1 MKTSLI
7 TLASSLMLIGGSMLY
22 LINTKKSAEPA
33 SHNDEDSHRD
43 QNIVNDRFRILKAH
57 ELIQVLD
64 LSPQIS
70 GIKMN
75 LGLSDEN
82 WSKDALPFLEKY
94 IAFVQRL
101 PASESHHH
109 AGDGGLVRHTLDVA
123 ALALVASTSQSWPP
137 NAKTEEIAKKTAA
150 WRYGIMCAA
159 LLHDVGKTVTGFQV
173 ELFDSG
179 TSLEKL
185 LWLPDAGSMAESG
198 KLYYRVEFPDAKSAY
213 STHAEIAWTFFQAL
227 VPSHVRQW
235 LATTDPN
242 LMITLRNY
250 LSGKKDGSPLE
261 QLIKNADMTSVSRD
275 LRSGSRQRFSTAKR
289 KPFIETIMETLK
301 EMLSDRGVHFSIATT
316 AGGDL
321 FRKGDRIYLMSKNV
335 PDYIRQYLRKNQHPA
350 AGSFPTDNQ
359 RIFDTLFEYRAVIP
373 PENDP
378 HRAITHI
385 EVEFTRMD
393 GEKVRNVFSVLC
405 FNAKTLYPDG
415 DYPAE
420 FLGNLSEVA
429 AKKEIADVVASE
441 DKTSIQ
447 AQDIEIKSA
456 NTKDKMD
463 FLSIQPEMTEQHS
476 LPEKN
481 QTETVNSAFDNSKNT
496 PAPEKNRSSEVEK
509 AENPNKQNY
518 SSIDNLIENFN
529 LIEPDSEQTEPTNS
543 EAETAVNAVSPI
555 QENISVEVETETV
568 AKPHTEVKETETDK
582 APKTIKSGTKAG
594 RKKLA
599 DLFSDDRKPVEK
611 TADPES
617 EHGQIKT
624 TETVS
629 HQINTEAVSLPESE
643 SAQNGMREL
652 EQLRLKEPTSSP
664 RPVQVMDDS
673 QGLDSLASGAKN
685 MAELEALVSERNLKK
700 QSETESSEI
709 VEDSVKAK
717 HMEARDRGM
726 QFLRWLADGLGDGS
740 IAVNRSGATVHFI
753 EQGMLLVTP
762 AVFRD
767 YAGGVFNKSDTES
780 LGPLTQKGFE
790 ALRLH
795 ARTKKSSLHRVLTTN
810 GSNRRLF
817 YCYLIPEH
825 NIKHIIQPGSRPQN
839 NTDIKLDESDL
850 LVMEQK

>member
-1 MKTSLI
+1 MKTSLLTI
-7 TLASSLMLIGGSMLY
+7 ASSLMLVSGSMLY
-22 LINTKKSAEPA
+22 LINTRKSTDSV
-33 SHNDEDSHRD
+33 SHNDEVAHIN
-43 QNIVNDRFRILKAH
+43 QNIVNDRFRILNAH

-137 NAKTEEIAKKTAA
+137 NAKTEEIAKKTAV
-150 WRYGIMCAA
+150 WRYGIMCAT

-173 ELFDSG
+173 ELFDSAI
-179 TSLEKL
+179 SLEKL
-185 LWLPDAGSMAESG
+185 LWLPDTGSMAESG

-235 LATTDPN
+235 LATTDSN

-350 AGSFPTDNQ
+350 AGSFPADNQ

-378 HRAITHI
+378 HRAINHI

-393 GEKVRNVFSVLC
+393 GEKVRNIFSVLC

-415 DYPAE
+415 DYPTE
-420 FLGNLSEVA
+420 FLGNLSEVS
-429 AKKEIADVVASE
+429 AKKEIPDVVVSE
-441 DKTSIQ
+441 DKVSTQIQ
-447 AQDIEIKSA
+447 GAED
-456 NTKDKMD
+456 NPVTMTKDKMD
-463 FLSIQPEMTEQHS
+463 FLSIQPVTAEQPP

-481 QTETVNSAFDNSKNT
+481 QTETANSAFDNSMNT
-496 PAPEKNRSSEVEK
+496 AAPAENKSSESEK
-509 AENPNKQNY
+509 AKEPGY
-518 SSIDNLIENFN
+518 GTIDNLIENFN
-529 LIEPDSEQTEPTNS
+529 LIEADSEQTESTKS
-543 EAETAVNAVSPI
+543 EAETAENAVNLV
-555 QENISVEVETETV
+555 QENIRVEVKTETV
-568 AKPHTEVKETETDK
+568 DKPRAEVKETETDK
-582 APKTIKSGTKAG
+582 APKTIKSGTKAS

-599 DLFSDDRKPVEK
+599 GLFADNRKPIGK
-611 TADPES
+611 TAEPDA
-617 EHGQIKT
+617 QIKT
-624 TETVS
+624 TETVT
-629 HQINTEAVSLPESE
+629 HQIDSEAVSLPESE

-652 EQLRLKEPTSSP
+652 EQLRLREPTSSP

-673 QGLDSLASGAKN
+673 EGLDSLASGVKN
-685 MAELEALVSERNLKK
+685 MTELEAIVSERNLKK
-700 QSETESSEI
+700 QSETESTEI

>member
-1 MKTSLI
+1 MKTSLLTI
-7 TLASSLMLIGGSMLY
+7 ASSLMLVSGSMLY
-22 LINTKKSAEPA
+22 LINTRKSTDSV
-33 SHNDEDSHRD
+33 SHNDEVAHIN
-43 QNIVNDRFRILKAH
+43 QNIVNDRFRILNAH

-137 NAKTEEIAKKTAA
+137 NAKTEEIAKKTAV

-173 ELFDSG
+173 ELFDSAI
-179 TSLEKL
+179 SLEKL
-185 LWLPDAGSMAESG
+185 LWLPDTGSMAESG

-235 LATTDPN
+235 LATTDSN

-350 AGSFPTDNQ
+350 AGSFPADNQ

-378 HRAITHI
+378 HRAINHI

-393 GEKVRNVFSVLC
+393 GEKVRNIFSVLC

-415 DYPAE
+415 DYPTE
-420 FLGNLSEVA
+420 FLGNLSEVS
-429 AKKEIADVVASE
+429 AKKEIPDVVVSE
-441 DKTSIQ
+441 DKVSTQIQ
-447 AQDIEIKSA
+447 GAED
-456 NTKDKMD
+456 NPVTMTKDKMD
-463 FLSIQPEMTEQHS
+463 FLSIQPVTAEQPP

-481 QTETVNSAFDNSKNT
+481 QTETANSAFDNSMNT
-496 PAPEKNRSSEVEK
+496 AAPAENKSSESEK
-509 AENPNKQNY
+509 AKEPGY
-518 SSIDNLIENFN
+518 GTIDNLIENFN
-529 LIEPDSEQTEPTNS
+529 LIEADSEQTESTKS
-543 EAETAVNAVSPI
+543 EAETAENAVNLV
-555 QENISVEVETETV
+555 QENIRVEVKTETV
-568 AKPHTEVKETETDK
+568 DKPRAEVKETETDK
-582 APKTIKSGTKAG
+582 APKTIKSGTKAS

-599 DLFSDDRKPVEK
+599 GLFADNRKPIGK
-611 TADPES
+611 TAEPDA
-617 EHGQIKT
+617 QIKT
-624 TETVS
+624 TETVT
-629 HQINTEAVSLPESE
+629 HQIDSEAVSLPESE

-652 EQLRLKEPTSSP
+652 EQLRLREPTSSP

-673 QGLDSLASGAKN
+673 EGLDSLASGVKN
-685 MAELEALVSERNLKK
+685 MTELEAIVSERNLKK
-700 QSETESSEI
+700 QSETESTEI

-717 HMEARDRGM
+717 HMEVRDRGM

>member
-1 MKTSLI
+1 MKTSLLTI
-7 TLASSLMLIGGSMLY
+7 ASSLMLVSGSMLY
-22 LINTKKSAEPA
+22 LINTRKSTDSV
-33 SHNDEDSHRD
+33 SHNDEVAHIN
-43 QNIVNDRFRILKAH
+43 QNIVNDRFRILNAH

-137 NAKTEEIAKKTAA
+137 NAKTEEIAKKTAV

-173 ELFDSG
+173 ELFDSAI
-179 TSLEKL
+179 SLEKL
-185 LWLPDAGSMAESG
+185 LWLPDTGSMAESG

-235 LATTDPN
+235 LATTDSN

-350 AGSFPTDNQ
+350 AGSFPADNQ

-378 HRAITHI
+378 HRAINHI

-393 GEKVRNVFSVLC
+393 GEKVRNIFSVLC

-415 DYPAE
+415 DYPTE
-420 FLGNLSEVA
+420 FLGNLSEVS
-429 AKKEIADVVASE
+429 AKKEIPDVVVSE
-441 DKTSIQ
+441 DKVSTQIQ
-447 AQDIEIKSA
+447 GAED
-456 NTKDKMD
+456 NPVTMTKDKMD
-463 FLSIQPEMTEQHS
+463 FLSIQPVTAEQPP

-481 QTETVNSAFDNSKNT
+481 QTETANSAFDNSMNT
-496 PAPEKNRSSEVEK
+496 AAPAENKSSESEK
-509 AENPNKQNY
+509 AKEPGY
-518 SSIDNLIENFN
+518 GTIDNLIENFN
-529 LIEPDSEQTEPTNS
+529 LIEADSEQTESTKS
-543 EAETAVNAVSPI
+543 EAETAENAVNLV
-555 QENISVEVETETV
+555 QENIRVEVKTETV
-568 AKPHTEVKETETDK
+568 DKPRAEVKETETDK
-582 APKTIKSGTKAG
+582 APKTIKSGTKAS

-599 DLFSDDRKPVEK
+599 GLFADNRKPIGK
-611 TADPES
+611 TAEPDA
-617 EHGQIKT
+617 QIKT
-624 TETVS
+624 TETVT
-629 HQINTEAVSLPESE
+629 HQIDSEAVSLPESE

-652 EQLRLKEPTSSP
+652 EQLRLREPTSSP

-673 QGLDSLASGAKN
+673 EGLDSLASGVKN
-685 MAELEALVSERNLKK
+685 MTELEAIVSERNLKK
-700 QSETESSEI
+700 QSETES
-709 VEDSVKAK
+709 
-717 HMEARDRGM
+717 
-726 QFLRWLADGLGDGS
+726 
-740 IAVNRSGATVHFI
+740 
-753 EQGMLLVTP
+753 
-762 AVFRD
+762 
-767 YAGGVFNKSDTES
+767 
-780 LGPLTQKGFE
+780 
-790 ALRLH
+790 
-795 ARTKKSSLHRVLTTN
+795 
-810 GSNRRLF
+810 
-817 YCYLIPEH
+817 
-825 NIKHIIQPGSRPQN
+825 
-839 NTDIKLDESDL
+839 
-850 LVMEQK
+850 

>member
-1 MKTSLI
+1 MKTSLLTI
-7 TLASSLMLIGGSMLY
+7 ASSLMLVSGSMLY
-22 LINTKKSAEPA
+22 LINTRKSTDSV
-33 SHNDEDSHRD
+33 SHNDEVAHIN
-43 QNIVNDRFRILKAH
+43 QNIVNDRFRILNAH

-123 ALALVASTSQSWPP
+123 ALALVASTSQSWSP
-137 NAKTEEIAKKTAA
+137 NAKTEEIAKKTAV

-173 ELFDSG
+173 ELFDSAI
-179 TSLEKL
+179 SLEKL
-185 LWLPDAGSMAESG
+185 LWLPDTGSMAESG

-350 AGSFPTDNQ
+350 AGSFPADNQ

-378 HRAITHI
+378 HRAINHI

-393 GEKVRNVFSVLC
+393 GEKVRNIFSVLC

-415 DYPAE
+415 DYPTE
-420 FLGNLSEVA
+420 FLGNLSEVS
-429 AKKEIADVVASE
+429 AKKEIPDVVVSE
-441 DKTSIQ
+441 DKVSTQIQ
-447 AQDIEIKSA
+447 GAED
-456 NTKDKMD
+456 NPVTMTKDKMD
-463 FLSIQPEMTEQHS
+463 FLSIQPVTAEQPP

-481 QTETVNSAFDNSKNT
+481 QTETANSAFDNSMNT
-496 PAPEKNRSSEVEK
+496 AAPAENKSSESEK
-509 AENPNKQNY
+509 AKEPGY
-518 SSIDNLIENFN
+518 GTIDNLIENFN
-529 LIEPDSEQTEPTNS
+529 LIEADSEQTESTKS
-543 EAETAVNAVSPI
+543 EAETAENAVNLV
-555 QENISVEVETETV
+555 QENIRVEVKTETV
-568 AKPHTEVKETETDK
+568 DKPRAEVKETETDK
-582 APKTIKSGTKAG
+582 APKTIKSGTKAS

-599 DLFSDDRKPVEK
+599 GLF
-611 TADPES
+611 AD
-617 EHGQIKT
+617 
-624 TETVS
+624 
-629 HQINTEAVSLPESE
+629 
-643 SAQNGMREL
+643 
-652 EQLRLKEPTSSP
+652 
-664 RPVQVMDDS
+664 
-673 QGLDSLASGAKN
+673 
-685 MAELEALVSERNLKK
+685 
-700 QSETESSEI
+700 
-709 VEDSVKAK
+709 
-717 HMEARDRGM
+717 
-726 QFLRWLADGLGDGS
+726 
-740 IAVNRSGATVHFI
+740 NR
-753 EQGMLLVTP
+753 
-762 AVFRD
+762 
-767 YAGGVFNKSDTES
+767 
-780 LGPLTQKGFE
+780 
-790 ALRLH
+790 
-795 ARTKKSSLHRVLTTN
+795 
-810 GSNRRLF
+810 
-817 YCYLIPEH
+817 
-825 NIKHIIQPGSRPQN
+825 
-839 NTDIKLDESDL
+839 
-850 LVMEQK
+850 

>member
-1 MKTSLI
+1 
-7 TLASSLMLIGGSMLY
+7 
-22 LINTKKSAEPA
+22 
-33 SHNDEDSHRD
+33 
-43 QNIVNDRFRILKAH
+43 
-57 ELIQVLD
+57 
-64 LSPQIS
+64 
-70 GIKMN
+70 
-75 LGLSDEN
+75 
-82 WSKDALPFLEKY
+82 
-94 IAFVQRL
+94 
-101 PASESHHH
+101 
-109 AGDGGLVRHTLDVA
+109 
-123 ALALVASTSQSWPP
+123 
-137 NAKTEEIAKKTAA
+137 
-150 WRYGIMCAA
+150 
-159 LLHDVGKTVTGFQV
+159 
-173 ELFDSG
+173 
-179 TSLEKL
+179 
-185 LWLPDAGSMAESG
+185 
-198 KLYYRVEFPDAKSAY
+198 YYRVEFPDAKSAY

-350 AGSFPTDNQ
+350 AGSFPADNQ

-378 HRAITHI
+378 HRAINHI

-393 GEKVRNVFSVLC
+393 GEKVRNIFSVLC

-415 DYPAE
+415 DYPTE
-420 FLGNLSEVA
+420 FLGNLSEVS
-429 AKKEIADVVASE
+429 AKKEIPDVVVSE
-441 DKTSIQ
+441 DKVSTQIQ
-447 AQDIEIKSA
+447 GAED
-456 NTKDKMD
+456 NPVTMTKDKMD
-463 FLSIQPEMTEQHS
+463 FLSIQPVTAEQPP

-481 QTETVNSAFDNSKNT
+481 QTETANSAFDNSMNT
-496 PAPEKNRSSEVEK
+496 AAPAENKSSESEK
-509 AENPNKQNY
+509 AKEPGY
-518 SSIDNLIENFN
+518 GTIDNLIENFN
-529 LIEPDSEQTEPTNS
+529 LIEADSEQTESTKS
-543 EAETAVNAVSPI
+543 EAETAENAVNLV
-555 QENISVEVETETV
+555 QENIRVEVKTETV
-568 AKPHTEVKETETDK
+568 DKPRAEVKETETDK
-582 APKTIKSGTKAG
+582 APKTIKSGTKAS

-599 DLFSDDRKPVEK
+599 GLFADNRKPIGK
-611 TADPES
+611 TAEPDA
-617 EHGQIKT
+617 QIKT
-624 TETVS
+624 TETVT
-629 HQINTEAVSLPESE
+629 HQIDSEAVSLPESE

-652 EQLRLKEPTSSP
+652 EQLRLREPTSSP

-673 QGLDSLASGAKN
+673 EGLDSLASGVKN
-685 MAELEALVSERNLKK
+685 MTELEAIVSERNLKK
-700 QSETESSEI
+700 QSETESTEI

>member
-1 MKTSLI
+1 MKTSLLTI
-7 TLASSLMLIGGSMLY
+7 ASSLMLVSGSMLY
-22 LINTKKSAEPA
+22 LINTRKSTDSV
-33 SHNDEDSHRD
+33 SHNDEVAHIN
-43 QNIVNDRFRILKAH
+43 QNIVNDRFRILNAH

-137 NAKTEEIAKKTAA
+137 NAKTEEIAKKTAV

-173 ELFDSG
+173 ELFDSAI
-179 TSLEKL
+179 SLEKL
-185 LWLPDAGSMAESG
+185 LWLPDTGSMAESG

-350 AGSFPTDNQ
+350 AGSFPADNQ

-378 HRAITHI
+378 HRAINHI

-393 GEKVRNVFSVLC
+393 GEKVRNIFSVLC

-415 DYPAE
+415 DYPTE
-420 FLGNLSEVA
+420 FLGNLSEVS
-429 AKKEIADVVASE
+429 AKKEIPDVVVSE
-441 DKTSIQ
+441 DKVSTQIQ
-447 AQDIEIKSA
+447 GAED
-456 NTKDKMD
+456 NPVTMTKDKMD
-463 FLSIQPEMTEQHS
+463 FLSIQPVTAEQPP

-481 QTETVNSAFDNSKNT
+481 QTETANSAFDNSMNT
-496 PAPEKNRSSEVEK
+496 AAPAENKSSESEK
-509 AENPNKQNY
+509 AKEPGY
-518 SSIDNLIENFN
+518 GTIDNLIENFN
-529 LIEPDSEQTEPTNS
+529 LIEADSEQTESTKS
-543 EAETAVNAVSPI
+543 EAETAENAVNLV
-555 QENISVEVETETV
+555 QENIRVEVKTETV
-568 AKPHTEVKETETDK
+568 DKPRAEVKETETDK
-582 APKTIKSGTKAG
+582 APKTIKSGTKAS

-599 DLFSDDRKPVEK
+599 GLFADNRKPIGK
-611 TADPES
+611 TAEPDA
-617 EHGQIKT
+617 QIKT
-624 TETVS
+624 TETVT
-629 HQINTEAVSLPESE
+629 HQIDSEAVS
-643 SAQNGMREL
+643 
-652 EQLRLKEPTSSP
+652 
-664 RPVQVMDDS
+664 
-673 QGLDSLASGAKN
+673 
-685 MAELEALVSERNLKK
+685 
-700 QSETESSEI
+700 
-709 VEDSVKAK
+709 
-717 HMEARDRGM
+717 
-726 QFLRWLADGLGDGS
+726 
-740 IAVNRSGATVHFI
+740 
-753 EQGMLLVTP
+753 
-762 AVFRD
+762 
-767 YAGGVFNKSDTES
+767 
-780 LGPLTQKGFE
+780 
-790 ALRLH
+790 
-795 ARTKKSSLHRVLTTN
+795 
-810 GSNRRLF
+810 
-817 YCYLIPEH
+817 
-825 NIKHIIQPGSRPQN
+825 
-839 NTDIKLDESDL
+839 
-850 LVMEQK
+850 

>member
-1 MKTSLI
+1 M
-7 TLASSLMLIGGSMLY
+7 
-22 LINTKKSAEPA
+22 
-33 SHNDEDSHRD
+33 SHNDEVAHIN
-43 QNIVNDRFRILKAH
+43 QNIVNDRFRILNAH

-137 NAKTEEIAKKTAA
+137 NAKTEEIAKKTAV

-173 ELFDSG
+173 ELFDSAI
-179 TSLEKL
+179 SLEKL
-185 LWLPDAGSMAESG
+185 LWLPDTGSMAESG
-198 KLYYRVEFPDAKSAY
+198 KLYYRVEFSDAKSAY

-235 LATTDPN
+235 LATTDSN

-350 AGSFPTDNQ
+350 AGSFPADNQ

-378 HRAITHI
+378 HRAINHI

-393 GEKVRNVFSVLC
+393 GEKVRNIFSVLC

-415 DYPAE
+415 DYPTE
-420 FLGNLSEVA
+420 FLGNLSEVS
-429 AKKEIADVVASE
+429 AKKEIPDVVVSE
-441 DKTSIQ
+441 DKVSTQIQ
-447 AQDIEIKSA
+447 GAED
-456 NTKDKMD
+456 NPVTMTKDKMD
-463 FLSIQPEMTEQHS
+463 FLSIQPVTAEQPP

-481 QTETVNSAFDNSKNT
+481 QTETANSAFDNSMNT
-496 PAPEKNRSSEVEK
+496 AAPAENKSSESEK
-509 AENPNKQNY
+509 AKEPGY
-518 SSIDNLIENFN
+518 GTIDNLIENFN
-529 LIEPDSEQTEPTNS
+529 LIEADSEQTESTKS
-543 EAETAVNAVSPI
+543 EAETAENAVNLV
-555 QENISVEVETETV
+555 QENIRVEVKTETV
-568 AKPHTEVKETETDK
+568 DKPRAEVKETETDK
-582 APKTIKSGTKAG
+582 APKTIKSGTKAS

-599 DLFSDDRKPVEK
+599 GLFADNRKPIGK
-611 TADPES
+611 TAEPDA
-617 EHGQIKT
+617 QIKT
-624 TETVS
+624 TETVT
-629 HQINTEAVSLPESE
+629 HQIDSEAVSLPESE

-652 EQLRLKEPTSSP
+652 EQLRLREPTSSP

-673 QGLDSLASGAKN
+673 EGLDSLASGVKN
-685 MAELEALVSERNLKK
+685 MAELEAIVSERNLKK
-700 QSETESSEI
+700 QSETESTEI

>member
-1 MKTSLI
+1 MKTSLLTI
-7 TLASSLMLIGGSMLY
+7 ASSLMLVSGSMLY
-22 LINTKKSAEPA
+22 LINTRKSTDSV
-33 SHNDEDSHRD
+33 SHNDEVAHIN
-43 QNIVNDRFRILKAH
+43 QNIVNDRFRILNAH

-137 NAKTEEIAKKTAA
+137 NAKTEEIAKKTAV

-173 ELFDSG
+173 ELFDSAI
-179 TSLEKL
+179 SLEKL
-185 LWLPDAGSMAESG
+185 LWLPDTGSMAESG

-350 AGSFPTDNQ
+350 AGSFPADNQ

-378 HRAITHI
+378 HRAINHI

-393 GEKVRNVFSVLC
+393 GEKVRNIFSVLC

-415 DYPAE
+415 DYPTE
-420 FLGNLSEVA
+420 FLGNLSEVS
-429 AKKEIADVVASE
+429 AKKEIPDVVVSE
-441 DKTSIQ
+441 DKVSTQIQ
-447 AQDIEIKSA
+447 GAED
-456 NTKDKMD
+456 NPVTMTKDKMD
-463 FLSIQPEMTEQHS
+463 FLSIQPVTAEQPP

-481 QTETVNSAFDNSKNT
+481 QTETANSAFDNSMNT
-496 PAPEKNRSSEVEK
+496 AAPAENKSSESEK
-509 AENPNKQNY
+509 AKEPGY
-518 SSIDNLIENFN
+518 GTIDNLIENFN
-529 LIEPDSEQTEPTNS
+529 LIEADSEQTESTKS
-543 EAETAVNAVSPI
+543 EAETAENAVNLV
-555 QENISVEVETETV
+555 QENIRVEVKTETV
-568 AKPHTEVKETETDK
+568 DKPRAEVKETETDK
-582 APKTIKSGTKAG
+582 APKTIKSGTKAS

-599 DLFSDDRKPVEK
+599 GLFADNRKPIGK
-611 TADPES
+611 TAEPDA
-617 EHGQIKT
+617 QIKT
-624 TETVS
+624 TETVT
-629 HQINTEAVSLPESE
+629 HQIDSEAVSLPESE

-652 EQLRLKEPTSSP
+652 EQLRLREPTSSP

-673 QGLDSLASGAKN
+673 EGLDSLASGVKN
-685 MAELEALVSERNLKK
+685 MAELEAIVSERNLKK
-700 QSETESSEI
+700 QSETESTEI

-767 YAGGVFNKSDTES
+767 YAGGVFNKSNTES

-817 YCYLIPEH
+817 
-825 NIKHIIQPGSRPQN
+825 
-839 NTDIKLDESDL
+839 
-850 LVMEQK
+850 

>member
-1 MKTSLI
+1 MKTSLLTI
-7 TLASSLMLIGGSMLY
+7 ASSLMLVSGSMLY
-22 LINTKKSAEPA
+22 LINTRKSTDSV
-33 SHNDEDSHRD
+33 SHNDEVAHIN
-43 QNIVNDRFRILKAH
+43 QNIVNDRFRILNAH

-137 NAKTEEIAKKTAA
+137 NAKTEEIAKKTAV

-173 ELFDSG
+173 ELFDSAI
-179 TSLEKL
+179 SLEKL
-185 LWLPDAGSMAESG
+185 LWLPDTGSMAESG

-350 AGSFPTDNQ
+350 AGSFPADNQ

-378 HRAITHI
+378 HRAINHI

-393 GEKVRNVFSVLC
+393 GEKVRNIFSVLC

-415 DYPAE
+415 HYPTE
-420 FLGNLSEVA
+420 FLGNLSEVS
-429 AKKEIADVVASE
+429 AKKEIPDVVVSE
-441 DKTSIQ
+441 DKVSTQIQ
-447 AQDIEIKSA
+447 GAED
-456 NTKDKMD
+456 NPVTMTKDKMD
-463 FLSIQPEMTEQHS
+463 FLSIQPVTAEQPP

-481 QTETVNSAFDNSKNT
+481 QTETANSAFDNSMNT
-496 PAPEKNRSSEVEK
+496 AAPAENKSSESEK
-509 AENPNKQNY
+509 AKEPGY
-518 SSIDNLIENFN
+518 GTIDNLIENFN
-529 LIEPDSEQTEPTNS
+529 LIEADSEQTESTKS
-543 EAETAVNAVSPI
+543 EAETAENAVNLV
-555 QENISVEVETETV
+555 QENIRVEVKTETV
-568 AKPHTEVKETETDK
+568 DKPRAEVKETETDK
-582 APKTIKSGTKAG
+582 APKTIKSGTKAS

-599 DLFSDDRKPVEK
+599 GLFADNRKPIGK
-611 TADPES
+611 TAEPDA
-617 EHGQIKT
+617 QIKT
-624 TETVS
+624 TETVT
-629 HQINTEAVSLPESE
+629 HQIDSEAVSLPESE

-652 EQLRLKEPTSSP
+652 ERLRLREPTSSP

-673 QGLDSLASGAKN
+673 EGLDSLASGVKN
-685 MAELEALVSERNLKK
+685 MAELEAIVSERNLKK
-700 QSETESSEI
+700 QSETESTEI

-790 ALRLH
+790 ALRL
-795 ARTKKSSLHRVLTTN
+795 
-810 GSNRRLF
+810 
-817 YCYLIPEH
+817 
-825 NIKHIIQPGSRPQN
+825 
-839 NTDIKLDESDL
+839 
-850 LVMEQK
+850 

>member
-1 MKTSLI
+1 MKTSLLTI
-7 TLASSLMLIGGSMLY
+7 ASSLMLVSGSMLY
-22 LINTKKSAEPA
+22 LINTRKSTDSV
-33 SHNDEDSHRD
+33 SHNDEVAHIN
-43 QNIVNDRFRILKAH
+43 QNIVNDRFRILNAH

-137 NAKTEEIAKKTAA
+137 NAKTEEIAKKTAV

-173 ELFDSG
+173 ELFDSAI
-179 TSLEKL
+179 SLEKL
-185 LWLPDAGSMAESG
+185 LWLPDTGSMAESG

-235 LATTDPN
+235 LATTDSN

-350 AGSFPTDNQ
+350 AGSFPADNQ

-378 HRAITHI
+378 HRAINHI

-393 GEKVRNVFSVLC
+393 GEKVRNIFSVLC

-415 DYPAE
+415 DYPTE
-420 FLGNLSEVA
+420 FLGNLSEVS
-429 AKKEIADVVASE
+429 AKKEIPDVVVSE
-441 DKTSIQ
+441 DKVLTQIQ
-447 AQDIEIKSA
+447 GAED
-456 NTKDKMD
+456 NPVTMTKDKMD
-463 FLSIQPEMTEQHS
+463 FLSIQPVTAEQPP

-481 QTETVNSAFDNSKNT
+481 QTETANSAFDNSMNT
-496 PAPEKNRSSEVEK
+496 AAPAENKSSESEK
-509 AENPNKQNY
+509 AKEPGY
-518 SSIDNLIENFN
+518 GTIDNLIENFN
-529 LIEPDSEQTEPTNS
+529 LIEADSEQTESTKS
-543 EAETAVNAVSPI
+543 EAETAENAVNLV
-555 QENISVEVETETV
+555 QENIRVEVKTETV
-568 AKPHTEVKETETDK
+568 DKPRAEVKETETDK
-582 APKTIKSGTKAG
+582 APKTIKSGTKAS

-599 DLFSDDRKPVEK
+599 GLFADNRKPIGK
-611 TADPES
+611 TAEPDA
-617 EHGQIKT
+617 QIKT
-624 TETVS
+624 TETVT
-629 HQINTEAVSLPESE
+629 HQIDSEAVSLPESE

-652 EQLRLKEPTSSP
+652 ERLRLREPTSSP

-673 QGLDSLASGAKN
+673 EGLDSLASGVKN
-685 MAELEALVSERNLKK
+685 MAELEAIVSERNLKK
-700 QSETESSEI
+700 QSETESTEI

>member
-1 MKTSLI
+1 MKTSLLTI
-7 TLASSLMLIGGSMLY
+7 ASSLMLVSGSMLY
-22 LINTKKSAEPA
+22 LINTRKSTDSV
-33 SHNDEDSHRD
+33 SHNDEVAHIN
-43 QNIVNDRFRILKAH
+43 QNIVNDRFRILNAH

-123 ALALVASTSQSWPP
+123 ALALVASTSQSWSP
-137 NAKTEEIAKKTAA
+137 NAKTEEIAKKTAV

-173 ELFDSG
+173 ELFDSAI
-179 TSLEKL
+179 SLEKL
-185 LWLPDAGSMAESG
+185 LWLPDTGSMAESG

-350 AGSFPTDNQ
+350 AGSFPADNQ

-378 HRAITHI
+378 HRAINHI

-393 GEKVRNVFSVLC
+393 GEKVRNIFSVLC

-415 DYPAE
+415 DYPTE
-420 FLGNLSEVA
+420 FLGNLSEVS
-429 AKKEIADVVASE
+429 AKKEIPDVVVSE
-441 DKTSIQ
+441 DKVSTQIQ
-447 AQDIEIKSA
+447 GAED
-456 NTKDKMD
+456 NPVTMTKDKMD
-463 FLSIQPEMTEQHS
+463 FLSIQPVTAEQPP

-481 QTETVNSAFDNSKNT
+481 QTETANSAFDNSMNT
-496 PAPEKNRSSEVEK
+496 AAPAENKSSESEK
-509 AENPNKQNY
+509 AKEPGY
-518 SSIDNLIENFN
+518 GTIDNLIENFN
-529 LIEPDSEQTEPTNS
+529 LIEADSEQTESTKS
-543 EAETAVNAVSPI
+543 EAETAENAVNLV
-555 QENISVEVETETV
+555 QENIRVEVKTETV
-568 AKPHTEVKETETDK
+568 DKPRAEVKETETDK
-582 APKTIKSGTKAG
+582 APKTIKSGTKAS

-599 DLFSDDRKPVEK
+599 GLFADNRKPIGK
-611 TADPES
+611 TAEPDA
-617 EHGQIKT
+617 QIKT
-624 TETVS
+624 TETVT
-629 HQINTEAVSLPESE
+629 HQIDSEAVSLPESE

-652 EQLRLKEPTSSP
+652 ERLRLREPTSSP

-673 QGLDSLASGAKN
+673 EGLDSLASGVKN
-685 MAELEALVSERNLKK
+685 MAELEAIVSERNLKK
-700 QSETESSEI
+700 QSETESTEI
-709 VEDSVKAK
+709 VKDSVKAK

>member
-1 MKTSLI
+1 MKTSLLTI
-7 TLASSLMLIGGSMLY
+7 ASSLMLVSGSMLY
-22 LINTKKSAEPA
+22 LINTRKSTDSV
-33 SHNDEDSHRD
+33 SHNDEVAHIN
-43 QNIVNDRFRILKAH
+43 QNIVNDRFRILNAH

-137 NAKTEEIAKKTAA
+137 NAKTEEIAKKTAV

-173 ELFDSG
+173 ELFDSAI
-179 TSLEKL
+179 SLEKL
-185 LWLPDAGSMAESG
+185 LWLPDTGSMAESG

-350 AGSFPTDNQ
+350 AGSFPADNQ

-378 HRAITHI
+378 HRAINHI

-393 GEKVRNVFSVLC
+393 GEKVRNIFSVLC
-405 FNAKTLYPDG
+405 FNA
-415 DYPAE
+415 
-420 FLGNLSEVA
+420 
-429 AKKEIADVVASE
+429 
-441 DKTSIQ
+441 
-447 AQDIEIKSA
+447 
-456 NTKDKMD
+456 
-463 FLSIQPEMTEQHS
+463 
-476 LPEKN
+476 
-481 QTETVNSAFDNSKNT
+481 
-496 PAPEKNRSSEVEK
+496 
-509 AENPNKQNY
+509 
-518 SSIDNLIENFN
+518 
-529 LIEPDSEQTEPTNS
+529 
-543 EAETAVNAVSPI
+543 
-555 QENISVEVETETV
+555 
-568 AKPHTEVKETETDK
+568 
-582 APKTIKSGTKAG
+582 
-594 RKKLA
+594 
-599 DLFSDDRKPVEK
+599 
-611 TADPES
+611 
-617 EHGQIKT
+617 
-624 TETVS
+624 
-629 HQINTEAVSLPESE
+629 
-643 SAQNGMREL
+643 
-652 EQLRLKEPTSSP
+652 
-664 RPVQVMDDS
+664 
-673 QGLDSLASGAKN
+673 
-685 MAELEALVSERNLKK
+685 
-700 QSETESSEI
+700 
-709 VEDSVKAK
+709 
-717 HMEARDRGM
+717 
-726 QFLRWLADGLGDGS
+726 
-740 IAVNRSGATVHFI
+740 
-753 EQGMLLVTP
+753 
-762 AVFRD
+762 
-767 YAGGVFNKSDTES
+767 
-780 LGPLTQKGFE
+780 
-790 ALRLH
+790 
-795 ARTKKSSLHRVLTTN
+795 
-810 GSNRRLF
+810 
-817 YCYLIPEH
+817 
-825 NIKHIIQPGSRPQN
+825 
-839 NTDIKLDESDL
+839 
-850 LVMEQK
+850 

>member
-1 MKTSLI
+1 MKTSLLTI
-7 TLASSLMLIGGSMLY
+7 ASSLMLVSGSMLY
-22 LINTKKSAEPA
+22 LINTRKSTDSV
-33 SHNDEDSHRD
+33 SHNDEVAHIN
-43 QNIVNDRFRILKAH
+43 QNIVNDRFRILNAH

-137 NAKTEEIAKKTAA
+137 NAKTEEIAKKTAV

-173 ELFDSG
+173 ELFDSAI
-179 TSLEKL
+179 SLEKL
-185 LWLPDAGSMAESG
+185 LWLPDTGSMAESG

-350 AGSFPTDNQ
+350 AGSFPADNQ

-378 HRAITHI
+378 HRAINHI

-393 GEKVRNVFSVLC
+393 GEKVRNIFSVLC

-415 DYPAE
+415 HYPTE
-420 FLGNLSEVA
+420 FLGNLSEVS
-429 AKKEIADVVASE
+429 AKKEIPDVVVSE
-441 DKTSIQ
+441 DKVSTQIQ
-447 AQDIEIKSA
+447 GAED
-456 NTKDKMD
+456 NPVTMTKDKMD
-463 FLSIQPEMTEQHS
+463 FLSIQPVTAEQPP

-481 QTETVNSAFDNSKNT
+481 QTETANSAFDNSMNT
-496 PAPEKNRSSEVEK
+496 AAPAENKSSESEK
-509 AENPNKQNY
+509 AKEPGY
-518 SSIDNLIENFN
+518 GTIDNLIENFN
-529 LIEPDSEQTEPTNS
+529 LIEADSEQTESTKS
-543 EAETAVNAVSPI
+543 EAETAENAVNLV
-555 QENISVEVETETV
+555 QENIRVEVKTETV
-568 AKPHTEVKETETDK
+568 DKPRAEVKETETDK
-582 APKTIKSGTKAG
+582 APKTIKSGTKAS

-599 DLFSDDRKPVEK
+599 GLFADNRKPIGK
-611 TADPES
+611 TAEPDA
-617 EHGQIKT
+617 QIKT
-624 TETVS
+624 TETVT
-629 HQINTEAVSLPESE
+629 HQIDSEAVSLPESE

-652 EQLRLKEPTSSP
+652 ERLRLREPTSSP

-673 QGLDSLASGAKN
+673 EGLDSLASGVKN
-685 MAELEALVSERNLKK
+685 MAELEAIVSERNLKK
-700 QSETESSEI
+700 QSETESTEI

-762 AVFRD
+762 TVFRD

>member
-1 MKTSLI
+1 
-7 TLASSLMLIGGSMLY
+7 
-22 LINTKKSAEPA
+22 
-33 SHNDEDSHRD
+33 
-43 QNIVNDRFRILKAH
+43 
-57 ELIQVLD
+57 
-64 LSPQIS
+64 
-70 GIKMN
+70 
-75 LGLSDEN
+75 
-82 WSKDALPFLEKY
+82 
-94 IAFVQRL
+94 
-101 PASESHHH
+101 
-109 AGDGGLVRHTLDVA
+109 
-123 ALALVASTSQSWPP
+123 WPP
-137 NAKTEEIAKKTAA
+137 NAKTEEIAKKTAV

-173 ELFDSG
+173 ELFDSAI
-179 TSLEKL
+179 SLEKL
-185 LWLPDAGSMAESG
+185 LWLPDTGSMAESG

-350 AGSFPTDNQ
+350 AGSFPADNQ

-378 HRAITHI
+378 HRAINHI

-393 GEKVRNVFSVLC
+393 GEKVRNIFSVLC

-415 DYPAE
+415 DYPTE
-420 FLGNLSEVA
+420 FLGNLSEVS
-429 AKKEIADVVASE
+429 AKKEIPDVVVSE
-441 DKTSIQ
+441 DKVSTQIQ
-447 AQDIEIKSA
+447 GAED
-456 NTKDKMD
+456 NPVTMTKDKMD
-463 FLSIQPEMTEQHS
+463 FLSIQPVTAEQPP

-481 QTETVNSAFDNSKNT
+481 QTETANSAFDNSMNT
-496 PAPEKNRSSEVEK
+496 AAPAENKSSESEK
-509 AENPNKQNY
+509 AKEPGY
-518 SSIDNLIENFN
+518 GTIDNLIENFN
-529 LIEPDSEQTEPTNS
+529 LIEADSEQTESTKS
-543 EAETAVNAVSPI
+543 EAETAENAVNLV
-555 QENISVEVETETV
+555 QENIRVEVKTETV
-568 AKPHTEVKETETDK
+568 DKPRAEVKETETDK
-582 APKTIKSGTKAG
+582 APKTIKSGTKAS

-599 DLFSDDRKPVEK
+599 GLFADNRKPIGK
-611 TADPES
+611 TAEPDA
-617 EHGQIKT
+617 QIKT
-624 TETVS
+624 TETVT
-629 HQINTEAVSLPESE
+629 HQIDSEAVSLPESE

-652 EQLRLKEPTSSP
+652 EQLRLREPTSSP

-673 QGLDSLASGAKN
+673 EGLDSLASGVKN
-685 MAELEALVSERNLKK
+685 MAELEAIVSERNLKK
-700 QSETESSEI
+700 QSETESTEI

>member
-1 MKTSLI
+1 M
-7 TLASSLMLIGGSMLY
+7 
-22 LINTKKSAEPA
+22 
-33 SHNDEDSHRD
+33 SHNDEVAHIN
-43 QNIVNDRFRILKAH
+43 QNIVNDRFRILNAH

-137 NAKTEEIAKKTAA
+137 NAKTEEIAKKTAV

-173 ELFDSG
+173 ELFDSAI
-179 TSLEKL
+179 SLEKL
-185 LWLPDAGSMAESG
+185 LWLPDTGSMAESG

-321 FRKGDRIYLMSKNV
+321 FRKSDRIYLMSKNV
-335 PDYIRQYLRKNQHPA
+335 PDYIRQYLRKNQHPT
-350 AGSFPTDNQ
+350 AGSFPADNQ

-378 HRAITHI
+378 HRAINHI

-393 GEKVRNVFSVLC
+393 GEKIRNIFSVLC

-415 DYPAE
+415 DYPTE
-420 FLGNLSEVA
+420 FLGNLSEVS
-429 AKKEIADVVASE
+429 AKKEIPDVVVSE
-441 DKTSIQ
+441 DKVSTQ
-447 AQDIEIKSA
+447 TQDAEDSSVTM
-456 NTKDKMD
+456 TKDKMD
-463 FLSIQPEMTEQHS
+463 FLSIQPVIAEQPP

-481 QTETVNSAFDNSKNT
+481 QTETANTAFDNSKNT
-496 PAPEKNRSSEVEK
+496 AAPAKNKSSESEK
-509 AENPNKQNY
+509 AKELGY
-518 SSIDNLIENFN
+518 STIDNLIENFN
-529 LIEPDSEQTEPTNS
+529 LIEADSEQTESTNS
-543 EAETAVNAVSPI
+543 EAETAENAVNLV
-555 QENISVEVETETV
+555 QENIRVEVKTETED
-568 AKPHTEVKETETDK
+568 KPRAEVKETETDNS
-582 APKTIKSGTKAG
+582 PKTIKSGTKAS

-599 DLFSDDRKPVEK
+599 DLFADNRKPIGK
-611 TADPES
+611 TAEPEP
-617 EHGQIKT
+617 ECAQIKT
-624 TETVS
+624 TETVT
-629 HQINTEAVSLPESE
+629 HQIDSEAVPLPESE

-652 EQLRLKEPTSSP
+652 EQLRLREPTSSP

-673 QGLDSLASGAKN
+673 EGLDSLASGAKN
-685 MAELEALVSERNLKK
+685 MAELEAIVSERNLKK
-700 QSETESSEI
+700 QSETESTEI

-790 ALRLH
+790 VACKNE
-795 ARTKKSSLHRVLTTN
+795 KK
-810 GSNRRLF
+810 
-817 YCYLIPEH
+817 LIA
-825 NIKHIIQPGSRPQN
+825 
-839 NTDIKLDESDL
+839 
-850 LVMEQK
+850 

>member
-1 MKTSLI
+1 MKTSLLTI
-7 TLASSLMLIGGSMLY
+7 ASSLMLVSGSMLY
-22 LINTKKSAEPA
+22 LINTRKSTDSV
-33 SHNDEDSHRD
+33 SHNDEVAHIN
-43 QNIVNDRFRILKAH
+43 QNIVNDRFRILNAH

-137 NAKTEEIAKKTAA
+137 NAKTEEIAKKTAV

-173 ELFDSG
+173 ELFDSAI
-179 TSLEKL
+179 SLEKL
-185 LWLPDAGSMAESG
+185 LWLPDTGSMAESG

-350 AGSFPTDNQ
+350 AGSFPADNQ

-378 HRAITHI
+378 HRAINHI

-393 GEKVRNVFSVLC
+393 GEKVRNIFSVLC

-415 DYPAE
+415 DYPTE
-420 FLGNLSEVA
+420 FLGNLSEVS
-429 AKKEIADVVASE
+429 AKKEIPDVVVSE
-441 DKTSIQ
+441 DKVSTQIQ
-447 AQDIEIKSA
+447 GAED
-456 NTKDKMD
+456 NPVTMTKDKMD
-463 FLSIQPEMTEQHS
+463 FLSIQPVTAEQPP

-481 QTETVNSAFDNSKNT
+481 QTETANSAFDNSMNT
-496 PAPEKNRSSEVEK
+496 AAPAENKSSESEK
-509 AENPNKQNY
+509 AKEPGY
-518 SSIDNLIENFN
+518 GTIDNLIENFN
-529 LIEPDSEQTEPTNS
+529 LIEADSEQTESTKS
-543 EAETAVNAVSPI
+543 EAETAENAVNLV
-555 QENISVEVETETV
+555 QENIRVEVKTETV
-568 AKPHTEVKETETDK
+568 DKPRAEVKETETDK
-582 APKTIKSGTKAG
+582 APKTIKSGTKAS

-599 DLFSDDRKPVEK
+599 GLFADNRKPIGK
-611 TADPES
+611 TAEPDA
-617 EHGQIKT
+617 QIKT
-624 TETVS
+624 TETVT
-629 HQINTEAVSLPESE
+629 HQIDSEAVSLPESE

-652 EQLRLKEPTSSP
+652 ERLRLREPTSSP

-673 QGLDSLASGAKN
+673 EGLDSLASG
-685 MAELEALVSERNLKK
+685 VKK
-700 QSETESSEI
+700 YGRT
-709 VEDSVKAK
+709 
-717 HMEARDRGM
+717 
-726 QFLRWLADGLGDGS
+726 
-740 IAVNRSGATVHFI
+740 RSHSF
-753 EQGMLLVTP
+753 
-762 AVFRD
+762 
-767 YAGGVFNKSDTES
+767 
-780 LGPLTQKGFE
+780 
-790 ALRLH
+790 
-795 ARTKKSSLHRVLTTN
+795 
-810 GSNRRLF
+810 
-817 YCYLIPEH
+817 
-825 NIKHIIQPGSRPQN
+825 
-839 NTDIKLDESDL
+839 
-850 LVMEQK
+850 

>member
-1 MKTSLI
+1 MKTSLLTI
-7 TLASSLMLIGGSMLY
+7 ASSLMLVSGSMLY
-22 LINTKKSAEPA
+22 LINTRKSTDSV
-33 SHNDEDSHRD
+33 SHNDEVAHIN
-43 QNIVNDRFRILKAH
+43 QNIVNDRFRILNAH

-137 NAKTEEIAKKTAA
+137 NAKTEEIAKKTAV

-173 ELFDSG
+173 ELFDSAI
-179 TSLEKL
+179 SLEKL
-185 LWLPDAGSMAESG
+185 LWLPDTGSMAESG
-198 KLYYRVEFPDAKSAY
+198 KLYYRVEFSDAKSAY

-350 AGSFPTDNQ
+350 AGSFPADNQ
-359 RIFDTLFEYRAVIP
+359 TIFDTLFEYRAVIP

-378 HRAITHI
+378 HRAINHI

-393 GEKVRNVFSVLC
+393 GEKVRNIFSVLC

-415 DYPAE
+415 DYPTE
-420 FLGNLSEVA
+420 FLGNLSEVS
-429 AKKEIADVVASE
+429 AKKEIPDVVVSE
-441 DKTSIQ
+441 DKVSTQIQ
-447 AQDIEIKSA
+447 GAED
-456 NTKDKMD
+456 NPVTMTKDKMD
-463 FLSIQPEMTEQHS
+463 FLSIQPVTAEQPP

-481 QTETVNSAFDNSKNT
+481 QTETANSAFDNSMNT
-496 PAPEKNRSSEVEK
+496 AAPAENKSSESEK
-509 AENPNKQNY
+509 AKEPGY
-518 SSIDNLIENFN
+518 GTIDNLIENFN
-529 LIEPDSEQTEPTNS
+529 LIEADSEQTESTKS
-543 EAETAVNAVSPI
+543 EAETAENAVNLV
-555 QENISVEVETETV
+555 QENIRVEVKTETV
-568 AKPHTEVKETETDK
+568 DKPRAEVKETETDK
-582 APKTIKSGTKAG
+582 APKTIKSGTKAS

-599 DLFSDDRKPVEK
+599 GLFADNRKPIGK
-611 TADPES
+611 TAEPDA
-617 EHGQIKT
+617 QIKT
-624 TETVS
+624 TETVT
-629 HQINTEAVSLPESE
+629 HQIDSEAVSLPESE

-652 EQLRLKEPTSSP
+652 ERLRLREPTSSP

-673 QGLDSLASGAKN
+673 EGLDSLASGVKN
-685 MAELEALVSERNLKK
+685 MAELEAIVSERNLKK
-700 QSETESSEI
+700 QSETESTEI

>member
-1 MKTSLI
+1 MKTSLLTI
-7 TLASSLMLIGGSMLY
+7 ASSLMLVSGSMLY
-22 LINTKKSAEPA
+22 LINTRKSTDSV
-33 SHNDEDSHRD
+33 SHNDEVAHIN
-43 QNIVNDRFRILKAH
+43 QNIVNDRFRILNAH

-137 NAKTEEIAKKTAA
+137 NAKTEEIAKKTAV

-173 ELFDSG
+173 ELFDSAI
-179 TSLEKL
+179 SLEKL
-185 LWLPDAGSMAESG
+185 LWLPDTGSMAESG

-235 LATTDPN
+235 LATTDSN

-350 AGSFPTDNQ
+350 AGSFPADNQ

-378 HRAITHI
+378 HRAINHI

-393 GEKVRNVFSVLC
+393 GEKVRNIFSVLC

-415 DYPAE
+415 DYPTE
-420 FLGNLSEVA
+420 FLGNLSEVS
-429 AKKEIADVVASE
+429 AKKEIPDVVVSE
-441 DKTSIQ
+441 DKVSTQIQ
-447 AQDIEIKSA
+447 GAED
-456 NTKDKMD
+456 NPVTMTKDKMD
-463 FLSIQPEMTEQHS
+463 FLSIQPVTAEQPP

-481 QTETVNSAFDNSKNT
+481 QTETANSAFDNSMNT
-496 PAPEKNRSSEVEK
+496 AAPAENKSSESEK
-509 AENPNKQNY
+509 AKEPGY
-518 SSIDNLIENFN
+518 GTIDNLIENFN
-529 LIEPDSEQTEPTNS
+529 LIEADSEQTESTKS
-543 EAETAVNAVSPI
+543 EAETAENAVNLV
-555 QENISVEVETETV
+555 QENIRVEVKTETV
-568 AKPHTEVKETETDK
+568 DKPRAEVKETETDK
-582 APKTIKSGTKAG
+582 APKTIKSETKAS

-599 DLFSDDRKPVEK
+599 GLFADNRKPIGK
-611 TADPES
+611 TAEPDA
-617 EHGQIKT
+617 QIKT
-624 TETVS
+624 TETVT
-629 HQINTEAVSLPESE
+629 HQIDSEAVSLPESE

-652 EQLRLKEPTSSP
+652 EQLRLREPTSSP

-673 QGLDSLASGAKN
+673 EGLDSLASGVKN
-685 MAELEALVSERNLKK
+685 MTELEAIVSERNLKK
-700 QSETESSEI
+700 QSETESTEI

>member
-1 MKTSLI
+1 
-7 TLASSLMLIGGSMLY
+7 MLY
-22 LINTKKSAEPA
+22 LINTRKSTDSV
-33 SHNDEDSHRD
+33 SHNDEVAHIN
-43 QNIVNDRFRILKAH
+43 QNIVNDRFRILNAH

-137 NAKTEEIAKKTAA
+137 NAKTEEIAKKTAV

-173 ELFDSG
+173 ELFDSAI
-179 TSLEKL
+179 SLEKL
-185 LWLPDAGSMAESG
+185 LWLPDTGSMAESG

-350 AGSFPTDNQ
+350 AGSFPADNQ

-378 HRAITHI
+378 HRAINHI

-393 GEKVRNVFSVLC
+393 GEKVRNIFSVLC

-415 DYPAE
+415 DYPTE
-420 FLGNLSEVA
+420 FLGNLSEVS
-429 AKKEIADVVASE
+429 AKKEIPDVVVSE
-441 DKTSIQ
+441 DKVSTQIQ
-447 AQDIEIKSA
+447 GAED
-456 NTKDKMD
+456 NPVTMTKDKMD
-463 FLSIQPEMTEQHS
+463 FLSIQPVTAEQPP

-481 QTETVNSAFDNSKNT
+481 QTETANSAFDNSMNT
-496 PAPEKNRSSEVEK
+496 AAPAENKSSESEK
-509 AENPNKQNY
+509 AKEPGY
-518 SSIDNLIENFN
+518 GTIDNLIENFN
-529 LIEPDSEQTEPTNS
+529 LIEADSEQTESTKS
-543 EAETAVNAVSPI
+543 EAETAENAVNLV
-555 QENISVEVETETV
+555 QENIRVEVKTETV
-568 AKPHTEVKETETDK
+568 DKPRAEVKETETDK
-582 APKTIKSGTKAG
+582 APKTIKSGTKAS

-599 DLFSDDRKPVEK
+599 GLFADNRKPIGK
-611 TADPES
+611 TAEPDA
-617 EHGQIKT
+617 QIKT
-624 TETVS
+624 TETVT
-629 HQINTEAVSLPESE
+629 HQIDSEAVSLPESE
-643 SAQNGMREL
+643 
-652 EQLRLKEPTSSP
+652 
-664 RPVQVMDDS
+664 
-673 QGLDSLASGAKN
+673 
-685 MAELEALVSERNLKK
+685 
-700 QSETESSEI
+700 
-709 VEDSVKAK
+709 
-717 HMEARDRGM
+717 
-726 QFLRWLADGLGDGS
+726 
-740 IAVNRSGATVHFI
+740 
-753 EQGMLLVTP
+753 
-762 AVFRD
+762 
-767 YAGGVFNKSDTES
+767 
-780 LGPLTQKGFE
+780 
-790 ALRLH
+790 
-795 ARTKKSSLHRVLTTN
+795 
-810 GSNRRLF
+810 
-817 YCYLIPEH
+817 
-825 NIKHIIQPGSRPQN
+825 
-839 NTDIKLDESDL
+839 
-850 LVMEQK
+850 

>member
-1 MKTSLI
+1 MS
-7 TLASSLMLIGGSMLY
+7 Y
-22 LINTKKSAEPA
+22 
-33 SHNDEDSHRD
+33 NDEVAHIN
-43 QNIVNDRFRILKAH
+43 QNIVNDRFRILNAH

-101 PASESHHH
+101 LASESHHH

-123 ALALVASTSQSWPP
+123 ALALVASTSQSWPS
-137 NAKTEEIAKKTAA
+137 NAKTEEIAKKTAV

-173 ELFDSG
+173 ELFDSAI
-179 TSLEKL
+179 SLEKL
-185 LWLPDAGSMAESG
+185 LWLPDTGSMAESG

-321 FRKGDRIYLMSKNV
+321 FRKSDRIYLMSKNV

-350 AGSFPTDNQ
+350 AGSFPADNQ

-378 HRAITHI
+378 HRAINHI

-393 GEKVRNVFSVLC
+393 GEKIRNIFSVLC

-415 DYPAE
+415 DYPTE
-420 FLGNLSEVA
+420 FLGNLSEVS
-429 AKKEIADVVASE
+429 AKKEIPDVVVSE
-441 DKTSIQ
+441 DKVSTQ
-447 AQDIEIKSA
+447 TQDAEDSSVTM
-456 NTKDKMD
+456 TKDKMD
-463 FLSIQPEMTEQHS
+463 FLSIQPVIAEQPP

-481 QTETVNSAFDNSKNT
+481 QTETANTAFDNSKNT
-496 PAPEKNRSSEVEK
+496 AAPAKNKSSESEK
-509 AENPNKQNY
+509 AKELGY
-518 SSIDNLIENFN
+518 STIDNLIENFN
-529 LIEPDSEQTEPTNS
+529 LIEADSEQTESTNS
-543 EAETAVNAVSPI
+543 EAETAENAVNLV
-555 QENISVEVETETV
+555 QENIRVEVKTETED
-568 AKPHTEVKETETDK
+568 KPRAEVKETETDNS
-582 APKTIKSGTKAG
+582 PKTIKSGTKAS

-599 DLFSDDRKPVEK
+599 DLFADNRKPIGK
-611 TADPES
+611 TAEPEP
-617 EHGQIKT
+617 ECAQIKT
-624 TETVS
+624 TETVT
-629 HQINTEAVSLPESE
+629 HQIDSEAVPLPESE

-652 EQLRLKEPTSSP
+652 EQLRLREPTSSP

-673 QGLDSLASGAKN
+673 EGLDSLASGAKN
-685 MAELEALVSERNLKK
+685 MAELEAIVSERNLKK
-700 QSETESSEI
+700 QSETESTEI

-790 ALRLH
+790 VACKNE
-795 ARTKKSSLHRVLTTN
+795 KK
-810 GSNRRLF
+810 
-817 YCYLIPEH
+817 LIA
-825 NIKHIIQPGSRPQN
+825 
-839 NTDIKLDESDL
+839 
-850 LVMEQK
+850 

>member
-1 MKTSLI
+1 MKTSLLTI
-7 TLASSLMLIGGSMLY
+7 ASSLMLVSGSMLY
-22 LINTKKSAEPA
+22 LINTRKSTDSV
-33 SHNDEDSHRD
+33 SHNDEVAHIN
-43 QNIVNDRFRILKAH
+43 QNIVNDRFRILNAH

-137 NAKTEEIAKKTAA
+137 NAKTEEIAKKTAV

-173 ELFDSG
+173 ELFDSAI
-179 TSLEKL
+179 SLEKL
-185 LWLPDAGSMAESG
+185 LWLPDTGSMAESG

-235 LATTDPN
+235 LATTDSN

-350 AGSFPTDNQ
+350 AGSFPADNQ
-359 RIFDTLFEYRAVIP
+359 RIFVTLFEYRAVIP

-378 HRAITHI
+378 HRAINHI

-393 GEKVRNVFSVLC
+393 GEKVRNIFSVLC

-415 DYPAE
+415 DYPTE
-420 FLGNLSEVA
+420 FLGNLSEVS
-429 AKKEIADVVASE
+429 AKKEIPDVVVSE
-441 DKTSIQ
+441 DKVSTQIQ
-447 AQDIEIKSA
+447 GAED
-456 NTKDKMD
+456 NPVTMTKDKMD
-463 FLSIQPEMTEQHS
+463 FLSIQPVTAEQPP

-481 QTETVNSAFDNSKNT
+481 QTETANSAFDNSMNT
-496 PAPEKNRSSEVEK
+496 AAPAENKSSESEK
-509 AENPNKQNY
+509 AKEPGY
-518 SSIDNLIENFN
+518 GTIDNLIENFN
-529 LIEPDSEQTEPTNS
+529 LIEADSEQTESTKS
-543 EAETAVNAVSPI
+543 EAETAENAVNLV
-555 QENISVEVETETV
+555 QENIRVEVKTETV
-568 AKPHTEVKETETDK
+568 DKPRAEVKETETDK
-582 APKTIKSGTKAG
+582 APKTIKSGTKAS

-599 DLFSDDRKPVEK
+599 GLFADNRKPIGK
-611 TADPES
+611 TAEPDA
-617 EHGQIKT
+617 QIKT
-624 TETVS
+624 TETVT
-629 HQINTEAVSLPESE
+629 HQIDSEAVSLPESE

-652 EQLRLKEPTSSP
+652 EQLRLREPTSSP

-673 QGLDSLASGAKN
+673 EGLDSLASGVKN
-685 MAELEALVSERNLKK
+685 MTELEAIVSERNLKK
-700 QSETESSEI
+700 QSETESTEI

-753 EQGMLLVTP
+753 
-762 AVFRD
+762 
-767 YAGGVFNKSDTES
+767 
-780 LGPLTQKGFE
+780 
-790 ALRLH
+790 
-795 ARTKKSSLHRVLTTN
+795 
-810 GSNRRLF
+810 
-817 YCYLIPEH
+817 
-825 NIKHIIQPGSRPQN
+825 
-839 NTDIKLDESDL
+839 
-850 LVMEQK
+850 

>member
-1 MKTSLI
+1 
-7 TLASSLMLIGGSMLY
+7 
-22 LINTKKSAEPA
+22 
-33 SHNDEDSHRD
+33 
-43 QNIVNDRFRILKAH
+43 
-57 ELIQVLD
+57 
-64 LSPQIS
+64 
-70 GIKMN
+70 
-75 LGLSDEN
+75 
-82 WSKDALPFLEKY
+82 Y

-137 NAKTEEIAKKTAA
+137 NAKTEEIAKKTAV

-173 ELFDSG
+173 ELFDSAI
-179 TSLEKL
+179 SLEKL
-185 LWLPDAGSMAESG
+185 LWLPDTGSMAESG

-350 AGSFPTDNQ
+350 AGSFPADNQ

-378 HRAITHI
+378 HRAINHI

-393 GEKVRNVFSVLC
+393 GEKVRNIFSVLC

-415 DYPAE
+415 DYPTE
-420 FLGNLSEVA
+420 FLGNLSEVS
-429 AKKEIADVVASE
+429 AKKEIPDVVVSE
-441 DKTSIQ
+441 DKVSTQIQ
-447 AQDIEIKSA
+447 GAED
-456 NTKDKMD
+456 NPVTMTKDKMD
-463 FLSIQPEMTEQHS
+463 FLSIQPVTAEQPP

-481 QTETVNSAFDNSKNT
+481 QTETANSAFDNSMNT
-496 PAPEKNRSSEVEK
+496 AAPAENKSSESEK
-509 AENPNKQNY
+509 AKEPGY
-518 SSIDNLIENFN
+518 GTIDNLIENFN
-529 LIEPDSEQTEPTNS
+529 LIEADSEQTESTKS
-543 EAETAVNAVSPI
+543 EAETAENAVNLV
-555 QENISVEVETETV
+555 QENIRVEVKTETV
-568 AKPHTEVKETETDK
+568 DKPRAEVKETETDK
-582 APKTIKSGTKAG
+582 APKTIKSGTKAS

-599 DLFSDDRKPVEK
+599 GLFADNRKPIGK
-611 TADPES
+611 TAEPDA
-617 EHGQIKT
+617 QIKT
-624 TETVS
+624 TETVT
-629 HQINTEAVSLPESE
+629 HQIDSEAVSLPESE

-652 EQLRLKEPTSSP
+652 EQLRLREPTSSP

-673 QGLDSLASGAKN
+673 EGLDSLASGVKN
-685 MAELEALVSERNLKK
+685 MTELEAIVSERNLKK
-700 QSETESSEI
+700 QSETESTEI

>member
-1 MKTSLI
+1 MKTSLLTI
-7 TLASSLMLIGGSMLY
+7 ASSLMLVSGSMLY
-22 LINTKKSAEPA
+22 LINTRKSTDSV
-33 SHNDEDSHRD
+33 SHNDEVAHIN
-43 QNIVNDRFRILKAH
+43 QNIVNDRFRILNAH

-137 NAKTEEIAKKTAA
+137 NAKTEEIAKKTAV

-173 ELFDSG
+173 ELFDSAI
-179 TSLEKL
+179 SLEKL
-185 LWLPDAGSMAESG
+185 LWLPDTGSMAESG

-235 LATTDPN
+235 LATTDSN

-350 AGSFPTDNQ
+350 AGSFPADNQ

-378 HRAITHI
+378 HRAINHI

-393 GEKVRNVFSVLC
+393 GEKVRNIFSVLC

-415 DYPAE
+415 DYPTE
-420 FLGNLSEVA
+420 FLGNLSEVS
-429 AKKEIADVVASE
+429 AKKEIPDVVVSE
-441 DKTSIQ
+441 DKVSTQIQ
-447 AQDIEIKSA
+447 GAED
-456 NTKDKMD
+456 NPVTMTKDKMD
-463 FLSIQPEMTEQHS
+463 FLSIQPVTAEQPP

-481 QTETVNSAFDNSKNT
+481 QTETANSAFDNSMNT
-496 PAPEKNRSSEVEK
+496 AAPAENKSSESEK
-509 AENPNKQNY
+509 AKEPGY
-518 SSIDNLIENFN
+518 GTIDNLIENFN
-529 LIEPDSEQTEPTNS
+529 LIEADSEQTESTKS
-543 EAETAVNAVSPI
+543 EAETAENAVNLV
-555 QENISVEVETETV
+555 QENIRVEVKTETV
-568 AKPHTEVKETETDK
+568 DKPRAEVKETETDK
-582 APKTIKSGTKAG
+582 APKTIKSGTKAS

-599 DLFSDDRKPVEK
+599 GLFADNRKPIGK
-611 TADPES
+611 TAEPDA
-617 EHGQIKT
+617 QIKT
-624 TETVS
+624 TETVT
-629 HQINTEAVSLPESE
+629 HQIDSEAVSLPESE

-652 EQLRLKEPTSSP
+652 EQLRLREPTSSP

-673 QGLDSLASGAKN
+673 EGLDSLASGVKN
-685 MAELEALVSERNLKK
+685 MTELEAIVSERNLKK
-700 QSETESSEI
+700 QSETESTEI

-767 YAGGVFNKSDTES
+767 YAGGVFNKSNTES

>member
-1 MKTSLI
+1 
-7 TLASSLMLIGGSMLY
+7 
-22 LINTKKSAEPA
+22 
-33 SHNDEDSHRD
+33 
-43 QNIVNDRFRILKAH
+43 
-57 ELIQVLD
+57 
-64 LSPQIS
+64 
-70 GIKMN
+70 
-75 LGLSDEN
+75 
-82 WSKDALPFLEKY
+82 
-94 IAFVQRL
+94 
-101 PASESHHH
+101 ASESHHH

-137 NAKTEEIAKKTAA
+137 NAKTEEIAKKTAV

-173 ELFDSG
+173 ELFDSAI
-179 TSLEKL
+179 SLEKL
-185 LWLPDAGSMAESG
+185 LWLPDTGSMAESG

-350 AGSFPTDNQ
+350 AGSFPADNQ

-378 HRAITHI
+378 HRAINHI

-393 GEKVRNVFSVLC
+393 GEKVRNIFSVLC

-415 DYPAE
+415 DYPTE
-420 FLGNLSEVA
+420 FLGNLSEVS
-429 AKKEIADVVASE
+429 AKKEIPDVVVSE
-441 DKTSIQ
+441 DKVSTQIQ
-447 AQDIEIKSA
+447 GAED
-456 NTKDKMD
+456 NPVTMTKDKMD
-463 FLSIQPEMTEQHS
+463 FLSIQPVTAEQPP

-481 QTETVNSAFDNSKNT
+481 QTETANSAFDNSMNT
-496 PAPEKNRSSEVEK
+496 AAPAENKSSESEK
-509 AENPNKQNY
+509 AKEPGY
-518 SSIDNLIENFN
+518 GTIDNLIENFN
-529 LIEPDSEQTEPTNS
+529 LIEADSEQTESTKS
-543 EAETAVNAVSPI
+543 EAETAENAVNLV
-555 QENISVEVETETV
+555 QENIRVEVKTETV
-568 AKPHTEVKETETDK
+568 DKPRAEVKETETDK
-582 APKTIKSGTKAG
+582 APKTIKSGTKAS

-599 DLFSDDRKPVEK
+599 GLFADNRKPIGK
-611 TADPES
+611 TAEPDA
-617 EHGQIKT
+617 QIKT
-624 TETVS
+624 TETVT
-629 HQINTEAVSLPESE
+629 HQIDSEAVSLPESE

-652 EQLRLKEPTSSP
+652 EQLRLREPTSSP

-673 QGLDSLASGAKN
+673 EGLDSLASGVKN
-685 MAELEALVSERNLKK
+685 MAELEAIVSERNLKK
-700 QSETESSEI
+700 QSETESTEI

-839 NTDIKLDESDL
+839 NTDIKLDES
-850 LVMEQK
+850 

>member
-1 MKTSLI
+1 MKTSLLTI
-7 TLASSLMLIGGSMLY
+7 ASSLMLVSGSMLY
-22 LINTKKSAEPA
+22 LINTRKSTDSV
-33 SHNDEDSHRD
+33 SHNDEVAHIN
-43 QNIVNDRFRILKAH
+43 QNIVNDRFRILNAH

-137 NAKTEEIAKKTAA
+137 NAKTEEIAKKTAV

-173 ELFDSG
+173 ELFDSAI
-179 TSLEKL
+179 SLEKL
-185 LWLPDAGSMAESG
+185 LWLPDTGSMAESG

-350 AGSFPTDNQ
+350 AGSFPADNQ

-378 HRAITHI
+378 HRAINHI

-393 GEKVRNVFSVLC
+393 GEKVRNIFSVLC

-415 DYPAE
+415 DYPTE
-420 FLGNLSEVA
+420 FLGNLSEVS
-429 AKKEIADVVASE
+429 AKKKIPDVVVSE
-441 DKTSIQ
+441 DKVSTQIQ
-447 AQDIEIKSA
+447 GAED
-456 NTKDKMD
+456 NPVTMTKDKMD
-463 FLSIQPEMTEQHS
+463 FLSIQPVTAEQPP

-481 QTETVNSAFDNSKNT
+481 QTETANSAFDNSMNT
-496 PAPEKNRSSEVEK
+496 AAPAENKSSESEK
-509 AENPNKQNY
+509 AKEPGY
-518 SSIDNLIENFN
+518 GTIDNLIENFN
-529 LIEPDSEQTEPTNS
+529 LIEADSEQTESTKS
-543 EAETAVNAVSPI
+543 EAETAENAVNLV
-555 QENISVEVETETV
+555 QENIRVEVKTETV
-568 AKPHTEVKETETDK
+568 DKPRAEVKETETDK
-582 APKTIKSGTKAG
+582 APKTIKSGTKAS

-599 DLFSDDRKPVEK
+599 GLFADNRKPIGK
-611 TADPES
+611 TAEPDA
-617 EHGQIKT
+617 QIKT
-624 TETVS
+624 TETVT
-629 HQINTEAVSLPESE
+629 HQIDSEAVSLPESE

-652 EQLRLKEPTSSP
+652 EQLRLREPTSSP

-673 QGLDSLASGAKN
+673 EGLDSLASGVKN
-685 MAELEALVSERNLKK
+685 MAELEAIVSERNLKK
-700 QSETESSEI
+700 QSETESTEI

-753 EQGMLLVTP
+753 EQRMLLVTP

>member
-1 MKTSLI
+1 
-7 TLASSLMLIGGSMLY
+7 
-22 LINTKKSAEPA
+22 
-33 SHNDEDSHRD
+33 
-43 QNIVNDRFRILKAH
+43 
-57 ELIQVLD
+57 
-64 LSPQIS
+64 
-70 GIKMN
+70 
-75 LGLSDEN
+75 
-82 WSKDALPFLEKY
+82 
-94 IAFVQRL
+94 
-101 PASESHHH
+101 
-109 AGDGGLVRHTLDVA
+109 
-123 ALALVASTSQSWPP
+123 
-137 NAKTEEIAKKTAA
+137 
-150 WRYGIMCAA
+150 
-159 LLHDVGKTVTGFQV
+159 
-173 ELFDSG
+173 
-179 TSLEKL
+179 
-185 LWLPDAGSMAESG
+185 
-198 KLYYRVEFPDAKSAY
+198 
-213 STHAEIAWTFFQAL
+213 
-227 VPSHVRQW
+227 
-235 LATTDPN
+235 
-242 LMITLRNY
+242 
-250 LSGKKDGSPLE
+250 
-261 QLIKNADMTSVSRD
+261 NADMTSVSRD

-350 AGSFPTDNQ
+350 AGSFPADNQ

-378 HRAITHI
+378 HRAINHI

-393 GEKVRNVFSVLC
+393 GEKVRNIFSVLC

-415 DYPAE
+415 DYPTE
-420 FLGNLSEVA
+420 FLGNLSEVS
-429 AKKEIADVVASE
+429 AKKEIPDVVVSE
-441 DKTSIQ
+441 DKVSTQIQ
-447 AQDIEIKSA
+447 GAED
-456 NTKDKMD
+456 NPVTMTKDKMD
-463 FLSIQPEMTEQHS
+463 FLSIQPVTAEQPP

-481 QTETVNSAFDNSKNT
+481 QTETANSAFDNSMNT
-496 PAPEKNRSSEVEK
+496 AAPAENKSSESEK
-509 AENPNKQNY
+509 AKEPGY
-518 SSIDNLIENFN
+518 GTIDNLIENFN
-529 LIEPDSEQTEPTNS
+529 LIEADSEQTESTKS
-543 EAETAVNAVSPI
+543 EAETAENAVNLV
-555 QENISVEVETETV
+555 QENIRVEVKTETV
-568 AKPHTEVKETETDK
+568 DKPRAEVKETETDK
-582 APKTIKSGTKAG
+582 APKTIKSGTKAS

-599 DLFSDDRKPVEK
+599 GLFADNRKPIGK
-611 TADPES
+611 TAEPDA
-617 EHGQIKT
+617 QIKT
-624 TETVS
+624 TETVT
-629 HQINTEAVSLPESE
+629 HQIDSEAVSLPESE

-652 EQLRLKEPTSSP
+652 EQLRLREPTSSP

-673 QGLDSLASGAKN
+673 EGLDSLASGVKN
-685 MAELEALVSERNLKK
+685 MTELEAIVSERNLKK
-700 QSETESSEI
+700 QSETESTEI

>member
-1 MKTSLI
+1 MKTSLLTI
-7 TLASSLMLIGGSMLY
+7 ASSLMLVSGSMLY
-22 LINTKKSAEPA
+22 LINTRKSTDSV
-33 SHNDEDSHRD
+33 SHNDEVAHIN
-43 QNIVNDRFRILKAH
+43 QNIVNDRFRILNAH

-137 NAKTEEIAKKTAA
+137 NAKTEEIAKKTAV

-173 ELFDSG
+173 ELFDSAI
-179 TSLEKL
+179 SLEKL
-185 LWLPDAGSMAESG
+185 LWLPDTGSMAESG

-350 AGSFPTDNQ
+350 AGSFPADNQ

-378 HRAITHI
+378 HRAINHI

-393 GEKVRNVFSVLC
+393 GEKVRNIFSVLC

-415 DYPAE
+415 DYPTE
-420 FLGNLSEVA
+420 FLGNLSEVS
-429 AKKEIADVVASE
+429 AKKEIPDVVVSE
-441 DKTSIQ
+441 DKVSTQIQ
-447 AQDIEIKSA
+447 GAED
-456 NTKDKMD
+456 NPVTMTKDKMD
-463 FLSIQPEMTEQHS
+463 FLSIQPVTAEQPP

-481 QTETVNSAFDNSKNT
+481 QTETANSAFDNSMNT
-496 PAPEKNRSSEVEK
+496 AAPAENKSSESEK
-509 AENPNKQNY
+509 AKEPGY
-518 SSIDNLIENFN
+518 GTIDNLIENFN
-529 LIEPDSEQTEPTNS
+529 LIEADSEQTESTKS
-543 EAETAVNAVSPI
+543 EAETAENAVNLV
-555 QENISVEVETETV
+555 QENIRVEVKTETV
-568 AKPHTEVKETETDK
+568 DKPRAEVKETETDK
-582 APKTIKSGTKAG
+582 APKTIKSGTKAS

-599 DLFSDDRKPVEK
+599 GLFADNRKPIGK
-611 TADPES
+611 TAEPDA
-617 EHGQIKT
+617 QIKT
-624 TETVS
+624 TETVT
-629 HQINTEAVSLPESE
+629 HQIDSEAVSLPESE

-652 EQLRLKEPTSSP
+652 EQLRLREPTSSP

-673 QGLDSLASGAKN
+673 EGLDSLASGVKN
-685 MAELEALVSERNLKK
+685 MTELEAIVSERNLKK
-700 QSETESSEI
+700 QSETESTEI

-740 IAVNRSGATVHFI
+740 IAVN
-753 EQGMLLVTP
+753 
-762 AVFRD
+762 
-767 YAGGVFNKSDTES
+767 
-780 LGPLTQKGFE
+780 
-790 ALRLH
+790 
-795 ARTKKSSLHRVLTTN
+795 
-810 GSNRRLF
+810 
-817 YCYLIPEH
+817 
-825 NIKHIIQPGSRPQN
+825 
-839 NTDIKLDESDL
+839 
-850 LVMEQK
+850 

>member
-1 MKTSLI
+1 MKTSLLTI
-7 TLASSLMLIGGSMLY
+7 ASSLMLVSGSMLY
-22 LINTKKSAEPA
+22 LINTRKSTDSV
-33 SHNDEDSHRD
+33 SHNDEVAHIN
-43 QNIVNDRFRILKAH
+43 QNIVNDRFRILNAH

-137 NAKTEEIAKKTAA
+137 NAKTEEIAKKTAV

-173 ELFDSG
+173 ELFDSAI
-179 TSLEKL
+179 SLEKL
-185 LWLPDAGSMAESG
+185 LWLPDTGSMAESG

-350 AGSFPTDNQ
+350 AGSFPADNQ

-378 HRAITHI
+378 HRAINHI

-393 GEKVRNVFSVLC
+393 GEKVRNIFSVLC

-415 DYPAE
+415 DYPTE
-420 FLGNLSEVA
+420 FLGNLSEVS
-429 AKKEIADVVASE
+429 AKKEIPDVVVSE
-441 DKTSIQ
+441 DKVSTQIQ
-447 AQDIEIKSA
+447 GAED
-456 NTKDKMD
+456 NPVTMTKDKMD
-463 FLSIQPEMTEQHS
+463 FLSIQPVTAEQPP

-481 QTETVNSAFDNSKNT
+481 QTETANSAFDNSMNT
-496 PAPEKNRSSEVEK
+496 AAPAENKSSESEK
-509 AENPNKQNY
+509 AKEPGY
-518 SSIDNLIENFN
+518 GTIDNLIENFN
-529 LIEPDSEQTEPTNS
+529 LIEADSEQTESTKS
-543 EAETAVNAVSPI
+543 EAETAENAVNLV
-555 QENISVEVETETV
+555 QENIRVEVKTETV
-568 AKPHTEVKETETDK
+568 DKPRAEVKETETDK
-582 APKTIKSGTKAG
+582 APKTIKSGTKAS

-599 DLFSDDRKPVEK
+599 GLFADNRKPIGK
-611 TADPES
+611 TAEPDA
-617 EHGQIKT
+617 QIKT
-624 TETVS
+624 TETVT
-629 HQINTEAVSLPESE
+629 HQIDSEAVSLPESE

-652 EQLRLKEPTSSP
+652 EQLRLREPTSSP

-673 QGLDSLASGAKN
+673 EGLDSLASGVKN
-685 MAELEALVSERNLKK
+685 MAELEAIVSERNLKK
-700 QSETESSEI
+700 QSETESTEI

-762 AVFRD
+762 AVFSR
-767 YAGGVFNKSDTES
+767 
-780 LGPLTQKGFE
+780 
-790 ALRLH
+790 LR
-795 ARTKKSSLHRVLTTN
+795 RRRV
-810 GSNRRLF
+810 
-817 YCYLIPEH
+817 
-825 NIKHIIQPGSRPQN
+825 Q
-839 NTDIKLDESDL
+839 
-850 LVMEQK
+850 

>member
-1 MKTSLI
+1 MKTSLLTI
-7 TLASSLMLIGGSMLY
+7 ASSLMLVSGSMLY
-22 LINTKKSAEPA
+22 LINTRKSTDSV
-33 SHNDEDSHRD
+33 SHNDEVAHIN
-43 QNIVNDRFRILKAH
+43 QNIVNDRFRILNAH

-123 ALALVASTSQSWPP
+123 ALALVASTSQSWSP
-137 NAKTEEIAKKTAA
+137 NAKTEEIAKKTAV

-173 ELFDSG
+173 ELFDSAI
-179 TSLEKL
+179 SLEKL
-185 LWLPDAGSMAESG
+185 LWLPDTGSMAESG

-350 AGSFPTDNQ
+350 AGSFPADNQ

-378 HRAITHI
+378 HRAINHI

-393 GEKVRNVFSVLC
+393 GEKVRNIFSVLC

-415 DYPAE
+415 DYPTE
-420 FLGNLSEVA
+420 FLGNLSEVS
-429 AKKEIADVVASE
+429 AKKEIPDVVVSE
-441 DKTSIQ
+441 DKVSTQIQ
-447 AQDIEIKSA
+447 GAED
-456 NTKDKMD
+456 NPVTMTKDKMD
-463 FLSIQPEMTEQHS
+463 FLSIQPVTAEQPP

-481 QTETVNSAFDNSKNT
+481 QTETANSAFDNSMNT
-496 PAPEKNRSSEVEK
+496 AAPAENKSSESEK
-509 AENPNKQNY
+509 AKEPGY
-518 SSIDNLIENFN
+518 GTIDNLIENFN
-529 LIEPDSEQTEPTNS
+529 LIEADSEQTESTKS
-543 EAETAVNAVSPI
+543 EAETAENAVNLV
-555 QENISVEVETETV
+555 QENIRVEVKTETV
-568 AKPHTEVKETETDK
+568 DKPRAEVKETETDK
-582 APKTIKSGTKAG
+582 APKTIKSGTKAS

-599 DLFSDDRKPVEK
+599 GLFADNRKPIGK
-611 TADPES
+611 TAEPDA
-617 EHGQIKT
+617 QIKT
-624 TETVS
+624 TETVT
-629 HQINTEAVSLPESE
+629 HQIDSEAVSLPESE

-652 EQLRLKEPTSSP
+652 E
-664 RPVQVMDDS
+664 
-673 QGLDSLASGAKN
+673 
-685 MAELEALVSERNLKK
+685 
-700 QSETESSEI
+700 
-709 VEDSVKAK
+709 
-717 HMEARDRGM
+717 
-726 QFLRWLADGLGDGS
+726 
-740 IAVNRSGATVHFI
+740 
-753 EQGMLLVTP
+753 
-762 AVFRD
+762 
-767 YAGGVFNKSDTES
+767 
-780 LGPLTQKGFE
+780 
-790 ALRLH
+790 
-795 ARTKKSSLHRVLTTN
+795 
-810 GSNRRLF
+810 
-817 YCYLIPEH
+817 
-825 NIKHIIQPGSRPQN
+825 
-839 NTDIKLDESDL
+839 
-850 LVMEQK
+850 

>member
-1 MKTSLI
+1 
-7 TLASSLMLIGGSMLY
+7 
-22 LINTKKSAEPA
+22 
-33 SHNDEDSHRD
+33 
-43 QNIVNDRFRILKAH
+43 
-57 ELIQVLD
+57 
-64 LSPQIS
+64 
-70 GIKMN
+70 
-75 LGLSDEN
+75 
-82 WSKDALPFLEKY
+82 
-94 IAFVQRL
+94 
-101 PASESHHH
+101 
-109 AGDGGLVRHTLDVA
+109 
-123 ALALVASTSQSWPP
+123 
-137 NAKTEEIAKKTAA
+137 
-150 WRYGIMCAA
+150 
-159 LLHDVGKTVTGFQV
+159 
-173 ELFDSG
+173 
-179 TSLEKL
+179 
-185 LWLPDAGSMAESG
+185 
-198 KLYYRVEFPDAKSAY
+198 
-213 STHAEIAWTFFQAL
+213 
-227 VPSHVRQW
+227 
-235 LATTDPN
+235 
-242 LMITLRNY
+242 
-250 LSGKKDGSPLE
+250 GSPLE

-350 AGSFPTDNQ
+350 AGSFPADNQ

-378 HRAITHI
+378 HRAINHI

-393 GEKVRNVFSVLC
+393 GEKVRNIFSVLC

-415 DYPAE
+415 DYPTE
-420 FLGNLSEVA
+420 FLGNLSEVS
-429 AKKEIADVVASE
+429 AKKEIPDVVVSE
-441 DKTSIQ
+441 DKVSTQIQ
-447 AQDIEIKSA
+447 GAED
-456 NTKDKMD
+456 NPVTMTKDKMD
-463 FLSIQPEMTEQHS
+463 FLSIQPVTAEQPP

-481 QTETVNSAFDNSKNT
+481 QTETANSAFDNSMNT
-496 PAPEKNRSSEVEK
+496 AAPAENKSSESEK
-509 AENPNKQNY
+509 AKEPGY
-518 SSIDNLIENFN
+518 GTIDNLIENFN
-529 LIEPDSEQTEPTNS
+529 LIEADSEQTESTKS
-543 EAETAVNAVSPI
+543 EAETAENAVNLV
-555 QENISVEVETETV
+555 QENIRVEVKTETV
-568 AKPHTEVKETETDK
+568 DKPRAEVKETETDK
-582 APKTIKSGTKAG
+582 APKTIKSGTKAS

-599 DLFSDDRKPVEK
+599 GLFADNRKPIGK
-611 TADPES
+611 TAEPDA
-617 EHGQIKT
+617 QIKT
-624 TETVS
+624 TETVT
-629 HQINTEAVSLPESE
+629 HQIDSEAVSLPESE

-652 EQLRLKEPTSSP
+652 EQLRLREPTSSP

-673 QGLDSLASGAKN
+673 EGLDSLASGVKN
-685 MAELEALVSERNLKK
+685 MAELEAIVSERNLKK
-700 QSETESSEI
+700 QSETESTEI

>member
-1 MKTSLI
+1 MKTSLLTI
-7 TLASSLMLIGGSMLY
+7 ASSLMLVSGSMLY
-22 LINTKKSAEPA
+22 LINTRKSTDSV
-33 SHNDEDSHRD
+33 SHNDEVAHIN
-43 QNIVNDRFRILKAH
+43 QNIVNDRFRILNAH

-137 NAKTEEIAKKTAA
+137 NAKTEEIAKKTAV

-173 ELFDSG
+173 ELFDSAI
-179 TSLEKL
+179 SLEKL
-185 LWLPDAGSMAESG
+185 LWLPDTGSMAESG

-235 LATTDPN
+235 LATTDSN

-350 AGSFPTDNQ
+350 AGSFPADNQ

-378 HRAITHI
+378 HRAINHI

-393 GEKVRNVFSVLC
+393 GEKVRNIFSVLC

-415 DYPAE
+415 DYPTE
-420 FLGNLSEVA
+420 FLGNLSEVS
-429 AKKEIADVVASE
+429 AKKEIPDVVVSE
-441 DKTSIQ
+441 DKVSTQIQ
-447 AQDIEIKSA
+447 GAED
-456 NTKDKMD
+456 NPVTMTKDKMD
-463 FLSIQPEMTEQHS
+463 FLSIQPVTAEQPP

-481 QTETVNSAFDNSKNT
+481 QTETANSAFDNSMNT
-496 PAPEKNRSSEVEK
+496 AAPAENKSSESEK
-509 AENPNKQNY
+509 AKEPGY
-518 SSIDNLIENFN
+518 GTIDNLIENFN
-529 LIEPDSEQTEPTNS
+529 LIEADSEQTESTKS
-543 EAETAVNAVSPI
+543 EAETAENAVNLV
-555 QENISVEVETETV
+555 QENIRVEVKTETV
-568 AKPHTEVKETETDK
+568 DKPRAEVKETETDK
-582 APKTIKSGTKAG
+582 APKTIKSGTKAS

-599 DLFSDDRKPVEK
+599 GLFADNRKPIGK
-611 TADPES
+611 TAEPDA
-617 EHGQIKT
+617 QIKT
-624 TETVS
+624 TETVT
-629 HQINTEAVSLPESE
+629 HQIDSEAVSLPESE
-643 SAQNGMREL
+643 SAQNGMR
-652 EQLRLKEPTSSP
+652 
-664 RPVQVMDDS
+664 
-673 QGLDSLASGAKN
+673 
-685 MAELEALVSERNLKK
+685 
-700 QSETESSEI
+700 
-709 VEDSVKAK
+709 
-717 HMEARDRGM
+717 
-726 QFLRWLADGLGDGS
+726 
-740 IAVNRSGATVHFI
+740 
-753 EQGMLLVTP
+753 
-762 AVFRD
+762 
-767 YAGGVFNKSDTES
+767 
-780 LGPLTQKGFE
+780 
-790 ALRLH
+790 
-795 ARTKKSSLHRVLTTN
+795 
-810 GSNRRLF
+810 
-817 YCYLIPEH
+817 
-825 NIKHIIQPGSRPQN
+825 
-839 NTDIKLDESDL
+839 
-850 LVMEQK
+850 

>member
-1 MKTSLI
+1 
-7 TLASSLMLIGGSMLY
+7 
-22 LINTKKSAEPA
+22 
-33 SHNDEDSHRD
+33 
-43 QNIVNDRFRILKAH
+43 
-57 ELIQVLD
+57 
-64 LSPQIS
+64 
-70 GIKMN
+70 
-75 LGLSDEN
+75 
-82 WSKDALPFLEKY
+82 
-94 IAFVQRL
+94 
-101 PASESHHH
+101 
-109 AGDGGLVRHTLDVA
+109 
-123 ALALVASTSQSWPP
+123 
-137 NAKTEEIAKKTAA
+137 
-150 WRYGIMCAA
+150 MCAA

-173 ELFDSG
+173 ELFDSAI
-179 TSLEKL
+179 SLEKL
-185 LWLPDAGSMAESG
+185 LWLPDTGSMAESG

-350 AGSFPTDNQ
+350 AGSFPADNQ

-378 HRAITHI
+378 HRAINHI

-393 GEKVRNVFSVLC
+393 GEKVRNIFSVLC

-415 DYPAE
+415 DYPTE
-420 FLGNLSEVA
+420 FLGNLSEVS
-429 AKKEIADVVASE
+429 AKKEIPDVVVSE
-441 DKTSIQ
+441 DKVSTQIQ
-447 AQDIEIKSA
+447 GAED
-456 NTKDKMD
+456 NPVTMTKDKMD
-463 FLSIQPEMTEQHS
+463 FLSIQPVTAEQPP

-481 QTETVNSAFDNSKNT
+481 QTETANSAFDNSMNT
-496 PAPEKNRSSEVEK
+496 AAPAENKSSESEK
-509 AENPNKQNY
+509 AKEPGY
-518 SSIDNLIENFN
+518 GTIDNLIENFN
-529 LIEPDSEQTEPTNS
+529 LIEADSEQTESTKS
-543 EAETAVNAVSPI
+543 EAETAENAVNLV
-555 QENISVEVETETV
+555 QENIRVEVKTETV
-568 AKPHTEVKETETDK
+568 DKPRAEVKETETDK
-582 APKTIKSGTKAG
+582 APKTIKSGTKAS

-599 DLFSDDRKPVEK
+599 GLFADNRKPIGK
-611 TADPES
+611 TAEPDA
-617 EHGQIKT
+617 QIKT
-624 TETVS
+624 TETVT
-629 HQINTEAVSLPESE
+629 HQIDSEAVSLPESE

-652 EQLRLKEPTSSP
+652 ERLRLREPTSSP

-673 QGLDSLASGAKN
+673 EGLDSLASGVKN
-685 MAELEALVSERNLKK
+685 MAELEAIVSERNLKK
-700 QSETESSEI
+700 QSETESTEI

>member
-1 MKTSLI
+1 
-7 TLASSLMLIGGSMLY
+7 
-22 LINTKKSAEPA
+22 
-33 SHNDEDSHRD
+33 
-43 QNIVNDRFRILKAH
+43 
-57 ELIQVLD
+57 
-64 LSPQIS
+64 
-70 GIKMN
+70 
-75 LGLSDEN
+75 
-82 WSKDALPFLEKY
+82 LEKY

-137 NAKTEEIAKKTAA
+137 NAKTEEIAKKTAV

-173 ELFDSG
+173 ELFDSAI
-179 TSLEKL
+179 SLEKL
-185 LWLPDAGSMAESG
+185 LWLPDTGSMAESG

-350 AGSFPTDNQ
+350 AGSFPADNQ

-378 HRAITHI
+378 HRAINHI

-393 GEKVRNVFSVLC
+393 GEKVRNIFSVLC

-415 DYPAE
+415 DYPTE
-420 FLGNLSEVA
+420 FLGNLSEVS
-429 AKKEIADVVASE
+429 AKKEIPDVVVSE
-441 DKTSIQ
+441 DKVSTQIQ
-447 AQDIEIKSA
+447 GAED
-456 NTKDKMD
+456 NPVTMTKDKMD
-463 FLSIQPEMTEQHS
+463 FLSIQPVTAEQPP

-481 QTETVNSAFDNSKNT
+481 QTETANSAFDNSMNT
-496 PAPEKNRSSEVEK
+496 AAPAENKSSESEK
-509 AENPNKQNY
+509 AKEPGY
-518 SSIDNLIENFN
+518 GTIDNLIENFN
-529 LIEPDSEQTEPTNS
+529 LIEADSEQTESTKS
-543 EAETAVNAVSPI
+543 EAETAENAVNLV
-555 QENISVEVETETV
+555 QENIRVEVKTETV
-568 AKPHTEVKETETDK
+568 DKPRAEVKETETDK
-582 APKTIKSGTKAG
+582 APKTIKSGTKAS

-599 DLFSDDRKPVEK
+599 GLFADNRKPIGK
-611 TADPES
+611 TAEPDA
-617 EHGQIKT
+617 QIKT
-624 TETVS
+624 TETVT
-629 HQINTEAVSLPESE
+629 HQIDSEAVSLPESE

-652 EQLRLKEPTSSP
+652 EQLRLREPTSSP

-673 QGLDSLASGAKN
+673 EGLDSLASGVKN
-685 MAELEALVSERNLKK
+685 MTELEAIVSERNLKK
-700 QSETESSEI
+700 QSETESTEI

>member
-1 MKTSLI
+1 
-7 TLASSLMLIGGSMLY
+7 
-22 LINTKKSAEPA
+22 
-33 SHNDEDSHRD
+33 
-43 QNIVNDRFRILKAH
+43 
-57 ELIQVLD
+57 
-64 LSPQIS
+64 
-70 GIKMN
+70 
-75 LGLSDEN
+75 
-82 WSKDALPFLEKY
+82 
-94 IAFVQRL
+94 
-101 PASESHHH
+101 
-109 AGDGGLVRHTLDVA
+109 
-123 ALALVASTSQSWPP
+123 
-137 NAKTEEIAKKTAA
+137 
-150 WRYGIMCAA
+150 
-159 LLHDVGKTVTGFQV
+159 
-173 ELFDSG
+173 
-179 TSLEKL
+179 
-185 LWLPDAGSMAESG
+185 
-198 KLYYRVEFPDAKSAY
+198 
-213 STHAEIAWTFFQAL
+213 
-227 VPSHVRQW
+227 
-235 LATTDPN
+235 
-242 LMITLRNY
+242 
-250 LSGKKDGSPLE
+250 
-261 QLIKNADMTSVSRD
+261 DMTSVSRD

-350 AGSFPTDNQ
+350 AGSFPADNQ

-378 HRAITHI
+378 HRAINHI

-393 GEKVRNVFSVLC
+393 GEKVRNIFSVLC

-415 DYPAE
+415 DYPTE
-420 FLGNLSEVA
+420 FLGNLSEVS
-429 AKKEIADVVASE
+429 AKKEIPDVVVSE
-441 DKTSIQ
+441 DKVSTQIQ
-447 AQDIEIKSA
+447 GAED
-456 NTKDKMD
+456 NPVTMTKDKMD
-463 FLSIQPEMTEQHS
+463 FLSIQPVTAEQPP

-481 QTETVNSAFDNSKNT
+481 QTETANSAFDNSMNT
-496 PAPEKNRSSEVEK
+496 AAPAENKSSESEK
-509 AENPNKQNY
+509 AKEPGY
-518 SSIDNLIENFN
+518 GTIDNLIENFN
-529 LIEPDSEQTEPTNS
+529 LIEADSEQTESTKS
-543 EAETAVNAVSPI
+543 EAETAENAVNLV
-555 QENISVEVETETV
+555 QENIRVEVKTETV
-568 AKPHTEVKETETDK
+568 DKPRAEVKETETDK
-582 APKTIKSGTKAG
+582 APKTIKSGTKAS

-599 DLFSDDRKPVEK
+599 GLFADNRKPIGK
-611 TADPES
+611 TAEPDA
-617 EHGQIKT
+617 QIKT
-624 TETVS
+624 TETVT
-629 HQINTEAVSLPESE
+629 HQIDSEAVSLPESE

-652 EQLRLKEPTSSP
+652 EQLRLREPTSSP

-673 QGLDSLASGAKN
+673 EGLDSLASGVKN
-685 MAELEALVSERNLKK
+685 MTELEAIVSERNLKK
-700 QSETESSEI
+700 QSETESTEI

>member
-1 MKTSLI
+1 
-7 TLASSLMLIGGSMLY
+7 
-22 LINTKKSAEPA
+22 
-33 SHNDEDSHRD
+33 
-43 QNIVNDRFRILKAH
+43 
-57 ELIQVLD
+57 
-64 LSPQIS
+64 
-70 GIKMN
+70 
-75 LGLSDEN
+75 
-82 WSKDALPFLEKY
+82 
-94 IAFVQRL
+94 
-101 PASESHHH
+101 
-109 AGDGGLVRHTLDVA
+109 DVA

-137 NAKTEEIAKKTAA
+137 NAKTEEIAKKTAV

-173 ELFDSG
+173 ELFDSAI
-179 TSLEKL
+179 SLEKL
-185 LWLPDAGSMAESG
+185 LWLPDTGSMAESG

-350 AGSFPTDNQ
+350 AGSFPADNQ

-378 HRAITHI
+378 HRAINHI

-393 GEKVRNVFSVLC
+393 GEKVRNIFSVLC

-415 DYPAE
+415 DYPTE
-420 FLGNLSEVA
+420 FLGNLSEVS
-429 AKKEIADVVASE
+429 AKKEIPDVVVSE
-441 DKTSIQ
+441 DKVSTQIQ
-447 AQDIEIKSA
+447 GAED
-456 NTKDKMD
+456 NPVTMTKDKMD
-463 FLSIQPEMTEQHS
+463 FLSIQPVTAEQPP

-481 QTETVNSAFDNSKNT
+481 QTETANSAFDNSMNT
-496 PAPEKNRSSEVEK
+496 AAPAENKSSESEK
-509 AENPNKQNY
+509 AKEPGY
-518 SSIDNLIENFN
+518 GTIDNLIENFN
-529 LIEPDSEQTEPTNS
+529 LIEADSEQTESTKS
-543 EAETAVNAVSPI
+543 EAETAENAVNLV
-555 QENISVEVETETV
+555 QENIRVEVKTETV
-568 AKPHTEVKETETDK
+568 DKPRAEVKETETDK
-582 APKTIKSGTKAG
+582 APKTIKSGTKAS

-599 DLFSDDRKPVEK
+599 GLFADNRKPIGK
-611 TADPES
+611 TAEPDA
-617 EHGQIKT
+617 QIKT
-624 TETVS
+624 TETVT
-629 HQINTEAVSLPESE
+629 HQIDSEAVSLPESE

-652 EQLRLKEPTSSP
+652 EQLRLREPTSSP

-673 QGLDSLASGAKN
+673 EGLDSLASGVKN
-685 MAELEALVSERNLKK
+685 MTELEAIVSERNLKK
-700 QSETESSEI
+700 QSETESTEI

>member
-1 MKTSLI
+1 
-7 TLASSLMLIGGSMLY
+7 
-22 LINTKKSAEPA
+22 
-33 SHNDEDSHRD
+33 
-43 QNIVNDRFRILKAH
+43 
-57 ELIQVLD
+57 
-64 LSPQIS
+64 
-70 GIKMN
+70 
-75 LGLSDEN
+75 
-82 WSKDALPFLEKY
+82 
-94 IAFVQRL
+94 
-101 PASESHHH
+101 
-109 AGDGGLVRHTLDVA
+109 
-123 ALALVASTSQSWPP
+123 
-137 NAKTEEIAKKTAA
+137 
-150 WRYGIMCAA
+150 
-159 LLHDVGKTVTGFQV
+159 
-173 ELFDSG
+173 
-179 TSLEKL
+179 
-185 LWLPDAGSMAESG
+185 PDTGSMAESG

-350 AGSFPTDNQ
+350 AGSFPADNQ

-378 HRAITHI
+378 HRAINHI

-393 GEKVRNVFSVLC
+393 GEKVRNIFSVLC

-415 DYPAE
+415 DYPTE
-420 FLGNLSEVA
+420 FLGNLSEVS
-429 AKKEIADVVASE
+429 AKKEIPDVVVSE
-441 DKTSIQ
+441 DKVSTQIQ
-447 AQDIEIKSA
+447 GAED
-456 NTKDKMD
+456 NPVTMTKDKMD
-463 FLSIQPEMTEQHS
+463 FLSIQPVTAEQPP

-481 QTETVNSAFDNSKNT
+481 QTETANSAFDNSMNT
-496 PAPEKNRSSEVEK
+496 AAPAENKSSESEK
-509 AENPNKQNY
+509 AKEPGY
-518 SSIDNLIENFN
+518 GTIDNLIENFN
-529 LIEPDSEQTEPTNS
+529 LIEADSEQTESTKS
-543 EAETAVNAVSPI
+543 EAETAENAVNLV
-555 QENISVEVETETV
+555 QENIRVEVKTETV
-568 AKPHTEVKETETDK
+568 DKPRAEVKETETDK
-582 APKTIKSGTKAG
+582 APKTIKSGTKAS

-599 DLFSDDRKPVEK
+599 GLFADNRKPIGK
-611 TADPES
+611 TAEPDA
-617 EHGQIKT
+617 QIKT
-624 TETVS
+624 TETVT
-629 HQINTEAVSLPESE
+629 HQIDSEAVSLPESE

-652 EQLRLKEPTSSP
+652 EQLRLREPTSSP

-673 QGLDSLASGAKN
+673 EGLDSLASGVKN
-685 MAELEALVSERNLKK
+685 MAELEAIVSERNLKK
-700 QSETESSEI
+700 QSETESTEI

-767 YAGGVFNKSDTES
+767 YAGGVFNKSDTE
-780 LGPLTQKGFE
+780 
-790 ALRLH
+790 
-795 ARTKKSSLHRVLTTN
+795 
-810 GSNRRLF
+810 
-817 YCYLIPEH
+817 
-825 NIKHIIQPGSRPQN
+825 
-839 NTDIKLDESDL
+839 
-850 LVMEQK
+850 

>member
-1 MKTSLI
+1 MKTSLLTI
-7 TLASSLMLIGGSMLY
+7 ASSLMLVSGSMLY
-22 LINTKKSAEPA
+22 LINTRKSTDSV
-33 SHNDEDSHRD
+33 SHKDEVAHIN
-43 QNIVNDRFRILKAH
+43 QNIVNDRFRILNAH

-137 NAKTEEIAKKTAA
+137 NAKTEEIAKKTAV

-173 ELFDSG
+173 ELFDSAV
-179 TSLEKL
+179 SLEKL
-185 LWLPDAGSMAESG
+185 LWLPDTGSMAESG

-350 AGSFPTDNQ
+350 AGSFPADNQ

-378 HRAITHI
+378 HRAINHI

-415 DYPAE
+415 DYPTE
-420 FLGNLSEVA
+420 FLGNLSEVS
-429 AKKEIADVVASE
+429 AKKEIPDVVVSE
-441 DKTSIQ
+441 DKVSTQ
-447 AQDIEIKSA
+447 TQDAEDNSVTM
-456 NTKDKMD
+456 TKDKMD
-463 FLSIQPEMTEQHS
+463 FLSIQPVIAEQPP

-481 QTETVNSAFDNSKNT
+481 QTETANSAFDNSMNTAAPAKN
-496 PAPEKNRSSEVEK
+496 KSSESAK
-509 AENPNKQNY
+509 AEEPGY
-518 SSIDNLIENFN
+518 STIDNLIENFN
-529 LIEPDSEQTEPTNS
+529 LIEADSEQTESTNS
-543 EAETAVNAVSPI
+543 EAETAVNAVDLV
-555 QENISVEVETETV
+555 QENISVEVKTETV
-568 AKPHTEVKETETDK
+568 DKPRAEVKETETDK
-582 APKTIKSGTKAG
+582 APKTIKSGTKAS

-599 DLFSDDRKPVEK
+599 DLFADNRKPIGK
-611 TADPES
+611 TAEPEP
-617 EHGQIKT
+617 ECAQIKT
-624 TETVS
+624 TETVTQ
-629 HQINTEAVSLPESE
+629 QIDSEAVSLPESE

-652 EQLRLKEPTSSP
+652 EQLRLRQPTSSP

-673 QGLDSLASGAKN
+673 EGLDSLASGAKN
-685 MAELEALVSERNLKK
+685 MAELEAIVSERNLKK
-700 QSETESSEI
+700 QSETESTEI

>member
-1 MKTSLI
+1 M
-7 TLASSLMLIGGSMLY
+7 
-22 LINTKKSAEPA
+22 
-33 SHNDEDSHRD
+33 SHNDEVAHIN
-43 QNIVNDRFRILKAH
+43 QNIVNDRFRILNAH

-137 NAKTEEIAKKTAA
+137 NAKTEEIAKKTAV

-173 ELFDSG
+173 ELFDSAI
-179 TSLEKL
+179 SLEKL
-185 LWLPDAGSMAESG
+185 LWLPDTGSMAESG

-235 LATTDPN
+235 LATTDSN

-350 AGSFPTDNQ
+350 AGSFPADNQ

-378 HRAITHI
+378 HRAINHI

-393 GEKVRNVFSVLC
+393 GEKVRNIFSVLC

-415 DYPAE
+415 DYPTE
-420 FLGNLSEVA
+420 FLGNLSEVS
-429 AKKEIADVVASE
+429 AKKEIPDVVVSE
-441 DKTSIQ
+441 DKVSTQIQ
-447 AQDIEIKSA
+447 GAED
-456 NTKDKMD
+456 NPVTMTKDKMD
-463 FLSIQPEMTEQHS
+463 FLSIQPVTAEQPP

-481 QTETVNSAFDNSKNT
+481 QTETANSAFDNSMNT
-496 PAPEKNRSSEVEK
+496 AAPAENKSSESEK
-509 AENPNKQNY
+509 AKEPGY
-518 SSIDNLIENFN
+518 GTIDNLIENFN
-529 LIEPDSEQTEPTNS
+529 LIEADSEQTESTKS
-543 EAETAVNAVSPI
+543 EAETAENAVNLV
-555 QENISVEVETETV
+555 QENIRVEVKTETV
-568 AKPHTEVKETETDK
+568 DKPRAEVKETETDK
-582 APKTIKSGTKAG
+582 APKTIKSGTKAS

-599 DLFSDDRKPVEK
+599 GLFADNRKPIGK
-611 TADPES
+611 TAEPDA
-617 EHGQIKT
+617 QIKT
-624 TETVS
+624 TETVT
-629 HQINTEAVSLPESE
+629 HQIDSEAVSLPESE

-652 EQLRLKEPTSSP
+652 EQLRLREPTSSP

-673 QGLDSLASGAKN
+673 EGLDSLASGVKN
-685 MAELEALVSERNLKK
+685 MAELEAIVSERNLKK
-700 QSETESSEI
+700 QSETESTEI

-767 YAGGVFNKSDTES
+767 YAGGVFNKSNTES

>member
-1 MKTSLI
+1 MKTSLLTI
-7 TLASSLMLIGGSMLY
+7 ASSLMLVSGSMLY
-22 LINTKKSAEPA
+22 LINTRKSTDSV
-33 SHNDEDSHRD
+33 SHNDEVAHIN
-43 QNIVNDRFRILKAH
+43 QNIVNDRFRILNAH

-137 NAKTEEIAKKTAA
+137 NAKTEEIAKKTAV

-173 ELFDSG
+173 ELFDSAI
-179 TSLEKL
+179 SLEKL
-185 LWLPDAGSMAESG
+185 LWLPDTGSMAESG

-235 LATTDPN
+235 LATTDSN

-350 AGSFPTDNQ
+350 AGSFPADNQ

-378 HRAITHI
+378 HRAINHI

-393 GEKVRNVFSVLC
+393 GEKVRNIFSVLC

-415 DYPAE
+415 DYPTE
-420 FLGNLSEVA
+420 FLGNLSEVS
-429 AKKEIADVVASE
+429 AKKEIPDVVVSE
-441 DKTSIQ
+441 DKVSTQIQ
-447 AQDIEIKSA
+447 GAED
-456 NTKDKMD
+456 NPVTMTKDKMD
-463 FLSIQPEMTEQHS
+463 FLSIQPVTAEQPP

-481 QTETVNSAFDNSKNT
+481 QTETANSAFDNSMNT
-496 PAPEKNRSSEVEK
+496 AAPAENKSSESEK
-509 AENPNKQNY
+509 AKEPGY
-518 SSIDNLIENFN
+518 GTIDNLIENFN
-529 LIEPDSEQTEPTNS
+529 LIEADSEQTESTKS
-543 EAETAVNAVSPI
+543 EAETAENAVNLV
-555 QENISVEVETETV
+555 QENIRVEVKTETV
-568 AKPHTEVKETETDK
+568 DKPRAEVKETETDK
-582 APKTIKSGTKAG
+582 APKTIKSGTKAS

-599 DLFSDDRKPVEK
+599 GLFADNRKPIGK
-611 TADPES
+611 TAEPDA
-617 EHGQIKT
+617 QIKT
-624 TETVS
+624 TETVT
-629 HQINTEAVSLPESE
+629 HQIDSEAVSLPESE

-652 EQLRLKEPTSSP
+652 EQLRLREPTSSP

-673 QGLDSLASGAKN
+673 EGLDSLASGVKN
-685 MAELEALVSERNLKK
+685 MTELEAIVSERNLKK
-700 QSETESSEI
+700 QSETESTEI

-740 IAVNRSGATVHFI
+740 IAVNRSGATAHFI